1 MPNFCLIN
9 AENSKISAGT
19 WFRQTDWRNVV
30 KENMKRLIAGGF
42 RSLFKNFGGLRAGL
56 VAGICLT
63 AGTVL
68 AQPVNDLFANA
79 QLIAGTTGTVTGT
92 NTAAGIEICEPGTV
106 TTDDNGVQAV
116 DNSVWYSWTC
126 TVGGTYEFDT
136 IGSAFDTI
144 LAVYTT
150 PTGLC
155 DTGLTNIIS
164 DDNNGFNIFSD
175 AAQTSYLKFQA
186 VAGTTYYISVNGNA
200 TSVGNDNG
208 ALYLNWSPVQLE
220 VTPAGTFQFTANYYP
235 VSASESTI
243 ALDPSVSPSLQGARL
258 TVTRTA
264 GSVGRV
270 FVGYQLLAA
279 QYTNRLQTNYF
290 GTNVST
296 TLIDSN
302 GIGQTVNQT
311 LNYIAYTNNYQYY
324 DNGFK
329 NYPVTGTLTNITS
342 YTITGANTNL
352 YVTNTLPLVSGPL
365 VPVPTTFANGG
376 VSFTN
381 EVTNSPIFFIY
392 QTNYFSFT
400 ATNAISGTNVSDGSV
415 ITNNG
420 VLYTNLADIYVGTQI
435 TNFYGYNSSITISE
449 PLIGAYVSTNW
460 YFTNIVVTSSYYT
473 NGLYTNGSVE
483 INQFSSLLTNSATTN
498 LAVISVSD
506 VGTNSPTSSI
516 PLPYGGYPSNIPP
529 VGNFLIGTPVVL
541 VDTNNNTLITFTNS
555 YSKPTIVVLATVSA
569 APLFGT
575 NNYGTL
581 AFDDYQMSLDI
592 PTVPVSAY
600 SPSTP
605 DGSSLP
611 SLINATLTGVTN
623 DPLESADLQPATI
636 SPTGGGS
643 LLNILNDNFASG
655 QVTNDTGAIYFNFQH
670 RFFRVYETTAN
681 AVIGVNRTGAGKSC
695 SVDYRIDY
703 RPPTDALNN
712 FTLCAGSDYATP
724 NVDYTSV
731 TGTLAWGDGDY
742 TTKYF
747 SVPIFQDG
755 IVEFDE
761 DMLLQLFNPQ
771 PNPGPPPSY
780 VGDVGVA
787 NLTILF
793 NDQPAGAVDRNW
805 NTDNSPNSN
814 PPHQKYPGTA
824 GNGGTV
830 YALASQVLDGTTFVA
845 GSFNSYDSTPYNR
858 LVRVLNDGFQ
868 DPSFMAPPNS
878 GANDFIASLALYPV
892 TSTNFGK
899 LLIAGNFTSF
909 NGTNRFRIARLNYDG
924 SLDTS
929 FTPGLGANGM
939 VWSIALLPNDQVVMG
954 GQFTSYNGT
963 NINEVARLNQDGSL
977 DTTFNSGSGP
987 DSVVNSLALD
997 SAGRVIIGGAFSTV
1011 NGVTS
1016 GGVARLNVDGS
1027 VDTTF
1032 NPGIGTYNPDT
1043 SGTDPVYAVAVQSN
1057 GQILVGGSFAN
1068 MELTEYNGLARL
1080 NTDGSVDPTFHPGT
1094 GTLNP
1099 LTGDVDTVY
1108 AITLQ
1113 PDGGILIGGNFTT
1126 FNQTRRVGLARL
1138 YSIDGTVDTTFM
1150 DTAYNQFAG
1159 IPNHYHNPD
1168 AVNPALYPTVNQR
1181 NTVYAIS
1188 VEPYT
1193 TNVFIGG
1200 SFLRVGG
1207 GSTRDDIH
1215 NRGNVARLIGGVTP
1229 GPGNIELSYSS
1240 YTANKSSGNLYVS
1253 LVRTNGNLGEVYVTF
1268 GTNTAAPGVG
1278 IARGSDMTLTT
1289 RTPTWSTAWSA
1300 SSYAIWMKDDCTYG
1314 PNYAT
1319 VPPGVTTA
1327 DVNVGIINNTNVT
1340 GNLSANFT
1348 LTNPASQFVLLG
1360 GENIPLGTALGYQTA
1375 SPFTIIDDSIHA
1387 GTLAFSSTNYSVVQS
1402 NNAVA
1407 TITVTRTGGS
1417 DGVVHVNYSAG
1428 NGTPPNAA
1436 TNGLDFTAVTG
1447 TLTFGQSV
1455 LSQTFT
1461 VPILNRTTVQPDRN
1475 VKLRLY
1481 TTSGGAGL
1489 AQSNAV
1495 LTIINGNYTPGHISF
1510 SSSVYTTNEN
1520 NRAALIT
1527 VNRLGGSSG
1536 YLNVNMYT
1544 VDGTAVNGVN
1554 YVGTNVLLSWNNG
1567 DATPRTIAIP
1577 VIDDGL
1583 VTSNLTVN
1591 LRLSNATIGGVAN
1604 TNLLGLSQY
1613 TNSTLIINNV
1623 DNAGKVEFSSPVYSV
1638 KKYGGYALI
1647 PIVRTGGS
1655 AQSLTVS
1662 YYTVDGTALAGVNYS
1677 AVTNTVTFT
1686 NGQVAAFFN
1695 VPVIDDGVS
1704 AGLKSLTLALA
1715 GATNTLGVPSTAT
1728 LNIIDSESVN
1738 ETPGSADTTY
1748 SSLAGFNDNVY
1759 TLTLV
1764 GTNQL
1769 LVGGDFTMADGV
1781 ARNRVARLN
1790 PDGTLDSSFSFPS
1803 TSYGAN
1809 GSVRAMA
1816 VQSDGHILVG
1826 GLFTSFN
1833 SVALSRLARLNPDG
1847 TLDSLFNPG
1856 SGADSAVYALA
1867 ETFVGGASKALV
1879 AGAFANLNGQNYNG
1893 IGRLNYDGTPDTNF
1907 NSGGLGA
1914 NGAVYALAVYPTNSP
1929 NAGKIVIGGDFT
1941 AYNGATNFNHIARLN
1956 VDGSVDNTFNVAGS
1970 GANDS
1975 VRAIALQLD
1984 GQIIIGGLFTNVNG
1998 AILPHVAR
2006 LNADGTVD
2014 TSFSPGVGAND
2025 AVFSIGV
2032 QTDNRIV
2039 LGGEFTLASGV
2050 TRNRI
2055 TRLNPDGSV
2064 DPTINFGYGANSFVS
2079 AIAIQEDIITGYP
2092 TNVPDEKIIIGGG
2105 FTTYNGDNHQHLAR
2119 IYGGSIGGSGAFQF
2133 TQANYSVH
2141 ETGTNIVVTVVR
2153 TGGTSGTNFD
2163 GTGDVYVPFATS
2175 NITAVAGIN
2184 YAGLVTNLDFPE
2196 GEIQQNVT
2204 IPVYDDGVVTPDLQ
2218 LSLNLSD
2225 PATDPNPPSE
2235 IGLQPIAWLTIINDD
2250 SAVAF
2255 ASPNY
2260 SVAKNIVSGVAQVNI
2275 IRLGGTNSTST
2286 VSFTTLT
2293 NGTATIGTDYTP
2305 VSQTVVFSPGVS
2317 NVVVPIPINNNNIV
2331 EGNRTVPLL
2340 LTNAVGTTLVNPT
2353 NATLTIIDTVNAPGQ
2368 LSFSATNYTVTEGGG
2383 VGFTNAYITVVRS
2396 YGSSGSV
2403 SVQFKTADGTALSG
2417 SKYITTNGVLSFGAG
2432 ETTKSF
2438 PVQVLNT
2445 PTAEGPELFS
2455 VILTNATGGASL
2467 TSPTNATVTILNTNT
2482 GIAFALATNY
2492 VTEPYGTAAGSVVLN
2507 VMRYNNTNG
2516 TSTVQFTTTDGTAVA
2531 GTNYVAYSSQLTF
2544 APGQSLIAV
2553 PITLLYDPLVTG
2565 DLTFT
2570 ASLSSPSTDAQLT
2583 TPILATVVIH
2593 DVNAGISFV
2602 KSAQNAYKT
2611 SGGAVINVFNSNPS
2625 ANPVTVNYAT
2635 GGGSAVPG
2643 VDYTAA
2649 SGTLTFT
2656 GGQTNATFIVPIIAN
2671 NLVHTNRSFGIALS
2685 APSARGV
2692 LLAPTTETVT
2702 IIGTNTPY
2710 GLSFSSP
2717 LVISGDWGK
2726 TNSDNTTGSPE
2737 IGDPLIA
2744 GTTANHVVWFQWT
2757 PTNSGSVTFDTIG
2770 SVDDTNFVYT
2780 LDTVMAVFTGTSLS
2794 SLNQIAANDDIFP
2807 NYQYNAIGQQ
2817 YYNLNYQYYNYSF
2830 SGGVFSITNYS
2841 LPLATPIRDQ
2851 AYYQPYSGPSKVT
2864 FNAVRGTTYFIG
2876 VDTKVSSSTNLVTGR
2891 IVSSGLG
2898 GVVTTPSTGLISLNW
2913 ALHPSGV
2920 FRFASENADLTGLT
2934 YSNNQSMLLHEVSQN
2949 ETTRQGGGLDPAR
2962 YDTTLK
2968 INYQFDVLG
2977 AIVKVTRVAGSS
2989 GRVQVNYTTMSITND
3004 AYLVSTNPLPGNIAG
3019 IGNNP
3024 FLVNPTYLANG
3035 DQVAVAGSDYTPVSG
3050 TLTFDDS
3057 EMSKTIFIPII
3068 NNSTTTG
3075 GGGGNLNSGVN
3086 RDFLV
3091 VLTNATLD
3099 VAESSDVQPPRLDN
3113 TYNQMVVRILDT
3125 DIDPMGPSFTSGSV
3139 TNVVV
3144 VGGTL
3149 VTNVSTNTVFN
3160 LTPTNSVFNFMK
3172 SHFRVT
3178 RDVGSYYNG
3187 TPVTVYV
3194 NRSGTNQAA
3203 SPTVY
3208 WNVNSYYLDHVDSLR
3223 NNEFPLQ
3230 PGSDYATPDPAN
3242 SGGVAGLVPD
3252 FIFPGGYSGSLTWGA
3267 KDFYSKPISFNV
3279 YDNGMQQ
3286 FNEDFVITLYEID
3299 SNGNEFPCGMV
3310 NQCTVTILAADNHP
3324 PAGSVDENYN
3334 ADFSYNMVQPFP
3346 TVPPQMSHPGTDG
3359 EVYGLAVQ
3367 PDNKTVLVGDFFSYD
3382 LSTRNCIARANTD
3395 GTLDTTFNPG
3405 SGANDSITCI
3415 TLSTNNELVIGGNF
3429 TAYNGSFR
3437 SRIALVNANG
3447 ILDTSF
3453 NPGQGFN
3460 GTVNAI
3466 LQQPNGQL
3474 LVGGDF
3480 TAYNGRT
3487 KNYLARLNMDGSLD
3501 TSFDAGT
3508 NLNAAVYAIGLQ
3520 SNGQIVVGGD
3530 FTLVNGVV
3538 GQNYIA
3544 RLSTNGTFD
3553 ASFDPGSGANAPIFT
3568 LAIQPDDSIVA
3579 GGEFTQVNGQPKN
3592 SIVRLTPNGYIDP
3605 TFYCG
3610 TGVDGPIYSIVLNTN
3625 VIYSTSNNLYSVLST
3640 NIIVQTNFTFY
3651 VGGAFT
3657 AYNGT
3662 HRLGF
3667 ARINNDGTLDTTFLD
3682 TAYNEFAGLP
3692 RERYADP
3699 LGTVVACGLQSDGN
3713 VMIGGTFERVG
3724 GGQSDDYD
3732 VRPDNLDT
3740 NGFVVY
3746 QQYGGTITP
3755 NARGREGIRNRSN
3768 IARLVGGATPG
3779 PGNVGLLYP
3788 NYTINKSQSPM
3799 YVSLVR
3805 NNGFLGNAGV
3815 NFSVTPGLALPGQDY
3830 SYQNNAPYYG
3840 VDWEYRQPSRM
3851 HSDGLFG
3858 TNGFPEDAF
3867 GSYWSG
3873 ASSDLGTLLVNI
3885 LDNTNSLS
3893 NLNATYTVA
3902 NPASDQFYLGGEDIA
3917 LGVGLGVAASP
3928 LTLIDDHHA
3937 SGTFSFANSSYTANG
3952 QTAPVAVTRT
3962 NGTYGLVSLTY
3973 ATTTNG
3979 STASANSDYVPAI
3992 GTITFQPAD
4001 TSRSFAIQVLNTN
4014 YTTPVEKYVNLI
4026 LYNIN
4031 PPVNGLASL
4040 GLTNATLRI
4049 INPNFQG
4056 FLGFNTNVY
4065 PAAISAGSVNVTVAR
4080 TVGSLG
4086 TLTVQYATTNGTAT
4100 NGIDYIG
4107 STNTLSWTSGDVSP
4121 RTISIPL
4128 LNNHVIGT
4136 SKQFGLALSNPT
4148 LNGSP
4153 ASALFATNAITNA
4166 VVVINN
4172 DNNYGS
4178 FQFNA
4183 ATYIVNERGGN
4194 TLVTVLRNGSTNG
4207 AVTVQYATANNTAVA
4222 GINYT
4227 PTNGTLSFAPGQ
4239 TAASFAVQVRDDGVV
4254 DPPPASFYFSLNLS
4268 NPSTGATL
4276 GSQTNSIVEIVD
4288 AESYNRPPGSG
4299 DTTFNPGSGMD
4310 GDIYALALQSSG
4322 QIVAGGN
4329 FIGVNGVPENYL
4341 ARLNVDGS
4349 LDRAGFLFGLAGADG
4364 PVYALADQTDDKI
4377 LAGGTFGSINGV
4389 VLNRIVR
4396 LQTDGN
4402 IDSGFNPGAGA
4413 DNTIYSLA
4421 ETFVNGPRKIY
4432 AAGAFSTMNGYPS
4445 PYLVRLNDNGTI
4457 DTTFNTGT
4465 GPNSTIYSV
4474 AVYPTNSPFA
4484 GQLLI
4489 GGQFTNVNSV
4499 LSPFLARLNVNGS
4512 LDTNFSAKVNI
4523 GGTVRALAIQ
4533 GDGEI
4538 LIGGDF
4544 TNVNSKAI
4552 NRIARLNPDGS
4563 LDTNFTAGVT
4573 SGINGTVNAIAIQA
4587 DNRIMVA
4594 GQFTVANGVTRNNI
4608 TRLMPNGA
4616 VDPSINFGDGANGAV
4631 KALVIQPGDQM
4642 SVIAGSFTQYNDQP
4656 AGHIARIY
4664 GGSETGSGAFD
4675 FNLTSYT
4682 VHENGIQALI
4692 GVRRTGGTSGT
4703 NADGSGSVSV
4713 HFATADS
4720 NAVAGVNYI
4729 AVSTNVV
4736 FPPGEVLKQIP
4747 VMVIDDSNIT
4757 PNLIVSLNLSNPS
4770 AQTALGNQ
4778 QPATLTIINDDSAV
4792 KFGLANYSVAKNI
4805 LTGLANIDVAR
4816 IGGSSGYAS
4825 VNFQT
4830 TTNGTAIDGTD
4841 FVSTNLTVYF
4851 NPGDTDVVVQV
4862 PIINNTI
4869 PEGNRTVVFALT
4881 NATGSLLYA
4890 PTNAVLTIVDT
4901 VQAPGQLFLAS
4912 SNYVTSSGAG
4922 TAYLT
4927 VLRTNGSSGA
4937 VSVNY
4942 ATVAGT
4948 AQPGVDYGTV
4958 NGTVTFNDGDTSENI
4973 AIPIINNSSVQGS
4986 VNLSV
4991 FLSNPSGGASLLQPT
5006 NALLTII
5013 NTNVGVGFVSATN
5026 SAVESAGFIQVN
5038 VQRVGNTNGVVTVN
5052 YATTNGTAIAG
5063 TNYLAT
5069 SGLLTFFAGESA
5081 KAISVPLINNT
5092 NSVGNLFFTIGLSN
5106 PSSGAKL
5113 LPQSTTTVI
5122 VQDAF
5127 AELSFTNAT
5136 MTVLKNAGPAVI
5148 PVVCSNTNLEPAVA
5162 TNTIPLQVSYTTVD
5176 GSAVAGVDYTATS
5189 GILYF
5194 TNGIAT
5200 NNISVPIINNGL
5212 VTSNRTFNVV
5222 LSSPTAPGKLAA
5234 PSTNSVTIINTVSG
5248 LSFASSAFTVQ
5259 KTGVAATITVSRSS
5273 YTNSTVT
5280 VNFLATNGTALAGI
5294 NFGSTNGTLTFTN
5307 GVTSQTFQV
5316 PIIDTTAVQPDL
5328 TVQLQLSS
5336 PSGGSAL
5343 VAPSAATLTIHDN
5356 TGSYV
5361 VPAGSYL
5368 IWGNGTNFGSGIID
5382 TNCTNTVLFALR
5394 DAGGTNVSNL
5404 SAILLATN
5412 GITPMLTTTGAGV
5425 ATETNN
5431 YGALYYAGHSVSRP
5445 YTFSVHGTNSQQVAA
5460 TFRLLDGNNV
5470 IGTAVFGYTLGVTT
5484 TTFSNATT
5492 IVINDNTNASPYPSI
5507 INVNGVGTS
5516 LVKATVTLNKL
5527 WHTSPGDID
5536 ALVVAPAG
5544 TNTLIMAHTG
5554 GGYSVTNVTLTFDDG
5569 VTNTLPHTTQITT
5582 STNKPTQFYPVR
5594 NFP

>member
-1 MPNFCLIN
+1 MN
-9 AENSKISAGT
+9 AENLKISAGT

-30 KENMKRLIAGGF
+30 KENMKRLIAGSS
-42 RSLFKNFGGLRAGL
+42 RSFYKKFGGLRSGL
-56 VAGICLT
+56 MAGICLT

-68 AQPVNDLFANA
+68 AQPANDLFATA
-79 QLIAGTTGTVTGT
+79 QAINGTSGTMAAT
-92 NTAAGIEICEPGTV
+92 NTGASIEICEPGTV
-106 TTDDNGVQAV
+106 TTGDNGVQAV
-116 DNSVWYSWTC
+116 DNSLWYAWTC
-126 TVGGTYEFDT
+126 PAGGTYEFDT
-136 IGSAFDTI
+136 IGSSFDTI
-144 LAVYTT
+144 LAVYTS
-150 PTGLC
+150 PADLC
-155 DTGLTNIIS
+155 DTGLTNLVS
-164 DDNNGFNIFSD
+164 DDNSGFNVFSD

-186 VAGTTYYISVNGNA
+186 VSNVTYYISVNGNA
-200 TSVGNDNG
+200 TSTGNDSG
-208 ALYLNWSPVQLE
+208 SISLNWSPVQLE
-220 VTPAGTFQFTANYYP
+220 VTPAGTFQFTSTYYP
-235 VSASESTI
+235 VSALESSGVQ
-243 ALDPSVSPSLQGARL
+243 PSVSPTLLGARL
-258 TVTRTA
+258 TVTRTD

-270 FVGYQLLAA
+270 YVGYQLTSAF
-279 QYTNRLQTNYF
+279 YTNVFKTNYF
-290 GTNVST
+290 GTNIT
-296 TLIDSN
+296 MTLIDSN
-302 GIGQTVNQT
+302 GIGYTTNISQ
-311 LNYIAYTNNYQYY
+311 NYIAYTNSYGYY
-324 DNGFK
+324 DNGYK
-329 NYPVTGTLTNITS
+329 TYPVTGLQ
-342 YTITGANTNL
+342 
-352 YVTNTLPLVSGPL
+352 TNTTTQEFLGVNSTVFTTNVVPLLAGSELP
-365 VPVPTTFANGG
+365 VPVYIPTNNNTVQSLVTYSG
-376 VSFTN
+376 VSTAL
-381 EVTNSPIFFIY
+381 I
-392 QTNYFSFT
+392 TNYFSVVV
-400 ATNAISGTNVSDGSV
+400 TNVVAGTNYTDGTT

-420 VLYTNLADIYVGTQI
+420 MLYTNFADVYLGTTF
-435 TNFYGYNSSITISE
+435 TNFFGYNSSITITV
-449 PLIGAYVSTNW
+449 PAIGAVITTNW
-460 YFTNIVVTSSYYT
+460 FFTNIVVRSSYYT
-473 NGLYTNGSVE
+473 NGLYTNGSVT
-483 INQFSSLLTNSATTN
+483 INQFSSLITNTAVTN
-498 LAVISVSD
+498 LAGNDISD
-506 VGTNSPTSSI
+506 VTNYLYRVTSSQNS
-516 PLPYGGYPSNIPP
+516 GTYPSNLPP
-529 VGNFLIGTPVVL
+529 TGNFVL
-541 VDTNNNTLITFTNS
+541 STGSSTDTNNNIIIGTTNA
-555 YSKPTIVVLATVSA
+555 YSLKAVVVTTVTSGAPGFATN
-569 APLFGT
+569 T
-575 NNYGTL
+575 GTL
-581 AFDDYQMSLDI
+581 VFDDYQMSVDI
-592 PTVPVSAY
+592 PTVSVAAY
-600 SPSTP
+600 SPFTP

-611 SLINATLTGVTN
+611 SLVTLNLTGATN
-623 DPLESADLQPATI
+623 DPLESVDLQPATI
-636 SPTGGGS
+636 SATGGTS
-643 LLNILNDNFASG
+643 LLNILNEGFVKG
-655 QVTNDTGAIYFNFQH
+655 QVTNDTSVALVNYEH
-670 RFFRVYETTAN
+670 RYFRVDETTAN
-681 AVIGVNRTGAGKSC
+681 AVIGVNRTGSGNGC
-695 SVDYRIDY
+695 SVDYIIDL
-703 RPPTDALNN
+703 RPTFIPDALDT

-724 NVDYTSV
+724 NADYTSV
-731 TGTLAWGDGDY
+731 AGTLSWGQGDY
-742 TTKYF
+742 NTKYI
-747 SVPIFQDG
+747 SVPIINDG

-761 DMLLQLFNPQ
+761 DMLLQLRNPQ
-771 PNPGPPPSY
+771 QCV
-780 VGDVGVA
+780 VGDIGVA

-793 NDQPAGAVDRNW
+793 NDQPAGAVDRTW
-805 NTDNSPNSN
+805 NTDDSPSSN
-814 PPHQKYPGTA
+814 PPHQLYPGTA

-845 GSFNSYDSTPYNR
+845 GSFNSYDSQPYNR
-858 LVRVLNDGFQ
+858 LVRVLFDGFQ
-868 DPSFMAPPNS
+868 DSSFMAPPNS
-878 GANDFIASLALYPV
+878 GANDFIAALALYP
-892 TSTNFGK
+892 TSSTNFGK

-929 FTPGLGANGM
+929 FNPGLGANGLI
-939 VWSIALLPNDQVVMG
+939 WSIALTGNDQVVIG
-954 GQFTSYNGT
+954 GQFSSYNGT
-963 NINEVARLNQDGSL
+963 NINEVARLNQNGSL
-977 DTTFNSGSGP
+977 DTTFNPGTGP
-987 DSVVNSLALD
+987 DGVVNSLALD
-997 SAGRVIIGGAFSTV
+997 ASGRVVIGGAFSTV
-1011 NGVTS
+1011 NGFTS

-1043 SGTDPVYAVAVQSN
+1043 AATDPVYAVAVQSD
-1057 GQILVGGSFAN
+1057 GKILIGGSFAN
-1068 MELTEYNGLARL
+1068 VELTEYNGLARL
-1080 NTDGSVDPTFHPGT
+1080 NTDGSVDPVFHPGT

-1099 LTGDVDTVY
+1099 LTGDVDTIY

-1113 PDGGILIGGNFTT
+1113 ADGGILIGGNFTT
-1126 FNQTRRVGLARL
+1126 FNQTRRVGVARL
-1138 YSIDGTVDTTFM
+1138 YAVDGTVDTTFM

-1159 IPNHYHNPD
+1159 IPNHYHNQD
-1168 AVNPALYPTVNQR
+1168 AVNPTIYPTVNQR
-1181 NTVYAIS
+1181 NTVYALS

-1207 GSTRDDIH
+1207 GFTRDDIH
-1215 NRGNVARLIGGVTP
+1215 NRGNVARLIGGATP

-1240 YTANKSSGNLYVS
+1240 YTANRSSGNLYVS
-1253 LVRTNGNLGEVYVTF
+1253 LVRTNGNLGEVSVTF
-1268 GTNTAAPGVG
+1268 STNTAAPGVG
-1278 IARGSDMTLTT
+1278 IASGNDITLAT
-1289 RTPTWSTAWSA
+1289 RTPTWSTAWTGNNWTTV
-1300 SSYAIWMKDDCTYG
+1300 WMKDYGTYG

-1319 VPPGVTTA
+1319 VPTHVTTA
-1327 DVNVGIINNTNVT
+1327 DVNVGIVANTNVT

-1348 LTNPASQFVLLG
+1348 LTNPASAFVLLG

-1375 SPFTIIDDSIHA
+1375 APFTIIDDSIHA
-1387 GTLAFSSTNYSVVQS
+1387 GTMAFSATNYTVVQS

-1407 TITVTRTGGS
+1407 IITVTRTGGS
-1417 DGVVHVNYSAG
+1417 DGVVKVNYSAS
-1428 NGTPPNAA
+1428 NGTAPNAA
-1436 TNGLDFTAVTG
+1436 TNGLDFTAVNG

-1475 VKLRLY
+1475 VKLRIF

-1489 AQSNAV
+1489 TQSNAT

-1510 SSSVYTTNEN
+1510 SSPTYTTNEN

-1527 VNRLGGSSG
+1527 VNRLGGSAG
-1536 YLNVNMYT
+1536 LLKVNLST
-1544 VDGTAVNGVN
+1544 VDGSAVNGVN
-1554 YVGTNVLLSWNNG
+1554 YIGTNVVLTWNNL
-1567 DATPRTIAIP
+1567 DATSRIIAIP
-1577 VIDDGL
+1577 VIDDGV
-1583 VTSNLTVN
+1583 VTTNLTVG
-1591 LRLSNATIGGVAN
+1591 LRLSGATIGGVAN

-1613 TNSTLIINNV
+1613 TNATLVINNV
-1623 DNAGKVEFSSPVYSV
+1623 DNVGTVQFSSPVYSV

-1647 PIVRTGGS
+1647 PLVRTGGS
-1655 AQSLTVS
+1655 AQNLTVS
-1662 YYTVDGTALAGVNYS
+1662 YYTVDGTALAGVDYS
-1677 AVTNTVTFT
+1677 TVTNTFTFT
-1686 NGQVAAFFN
+1686 NGQVATFFT

-1704 AGLKSLTLALA
+1704 TGLKSLTLALT
-1715 GATNTLGVPSTAT
+1715 GATNTLGVPNTAT

-1738 ETPGSADTTY
+1738 ETPGSSDSTY

-1759 TLTLV
+1759 ALTLV

-1781 ARNRVARLN
+1781 ARNHVARLN
-1790 PDGTLDSSFSFPS
+1790 PDGTLDSKFSFPS
-1803 TSYGAN
+1803 SSYGAN
-1809 GSVRAMA
+1809 GSVRALA

-1833 SVALSRLARLNPDG
+1833 SVTLSHLARLNPDG

-1856 SGADSAVYALA
+1856 SGADSAVYALT
-1867 ETFVGGASKALV
+1867 ETFVGGASKALIG
-1879 AGAFANLNGQNYNG
+1879 GAFANLNGQTYNG

-1914 NGAVYALAVYPTNSP
+1914 NGPVYALAVYPTNSP
-1929 NAGKIVIGGDFT
+1929 NAGKILIGGDFT
-1941 AYNGATNFNHIARLN
+1941 AYNGATNFSHIGRLN
-1956 VDGSVDNTFNVAGS
+1956 ADGSVDNTFNPTGS

-1975 VRAIALQLD
+1975 VRAIALSLD
-1984 GQIIIGGLFTNVNG
+1984 GQILIGGLFTNVNG
-1998 AILPHVAR
+1998 SILPHVAR
-2006 LNADGTVD
+2006 LNADGSVD
-2014 TSFSPGVGAND
+2014 PSFNPGVGAND

-2064 DPTINFGYGANSFVS
+2064 DPTINFGYGANSFIS
-2079 AIAIQEDIITGYP
+2079 AIAIQEDVITGYP

-2105 FTTYNGDNHQHLAR
+2105 FTSYNGDSHQHLAR

-2133 TQANYSVH
+2133 TEASYAVH
-2141 ETGTNIVVTVVR
+2141 ETGTNIIITVVR

-2163 GTGDVYVPFATS
+2163 GTGDVFVPFATS
-2175 NITAVAGIN
+2175 NITAVAGVN

-2196 GEIQQNVT
+2196 GEIQQNIT

-2218 LSLNLSD
+2218 LTLNLAD
-2225 PATDPNPPSE
+2225 PVTDPNPPSQ
-2235 IGLQPIAWLTIINDD
+2235 IGLQPTAWLTIINDD

-2255 ASPNY
+2255 ASPLY
-2260 SVAKNIVSGVAQVNI
+2260 SVPKNVVSGVAQVNV
-2275 IRLGGTNSTST
+2275 IRYGGTNSTST

-2305 VSQTVVFSPGVS
+2305 VTQTVVFSPGVS
-2317 NVVVPIPINNNNIV
+2317 NIVVPIPINNNNIV
-2331 EGNRTVPLL
+2331 EGNRTVFMQLS
-2340 LTNAVGTTLVNPT
+2340 NAVGTTLVAPT
-2353 NATLTIIDTVNAPGQ
+2353 NATLTIVDTVNAPGL

-2383 VGFTNAYITVVRS
+2383 IGYTNAYITVVRS
-2396 YGSSGSV
+2396 YGSSGTI
-2403 SVQFKTADGTALSG
+2403 SVQFKTVEGTALAG
-2417 SKYITTNGVLSFGAG
+2417 AKYITTNGVLSFGAG
-2432 ETTKSF
+2432 ETIKTF

-2445 PTAEGPELFS
+2445 TTAEGPELFS
-2455 VILTNATGGASL
+2455 VLLTNVTGGASL
-2467 TSPTNATVTILNTNT
+2467 VDPTNATVTILNTNT
-2482 GIAFALATNY
+2482 GIAFAVATNY
-2492 VTEPYGTAAGSVVLN
+2492 VTEPYGTAAGTVVLN
-2507 VMRYNNTNG
+2507 VNRYNNTNG
-2516 TSTVQFTTTDGTAVA
+2516 TSTVQFVTTDGTAVA
-2531 GTNYVAYSSQLTF
+2531 GTNYVAYTNTLTF
-2544 APGQSLIAV
+2544 HPGQSVIPV
-2553 PITLLYDPLVTG
+2553 PISLLYDARVTG

-2570 ASLSSPSTDAQLT
+2570 ASLSSPSSDAQLT
-2583 TPILATVVIH
+2583 TPILTTVVIH
-2593 DVNAGISFV
+2593 DVNTGISF
-2602 KSAQNAYKT
+2602 ARATQNAYKT
-2611 SGGAVINVFNSNPS
+2611 SGGAVINVLCSNP
-2625 ANPVTVNYAT
+2625 ATEPVTVNYAT
-2635 GGGSAVPG
+2635 GGGSGIPG
-2643 VDYTAA
+2643 VDYTTT
-2649 SGTLTFT
+2649 SGTLTFS
-2656 GGQTNATFIVPIIAN
+2656 GGATNASFIVPIIAN
-2671 NLVHTNRSFGIALS
+2671 NLVHSNRAFSITLTQ
-2685 APSARGV
+2685 PSARGV
-2692 LLAPTTETVT
+2692 LVAPTTETVT

-2717 LVISGDWGK
+2717 LVISGDFGK

-2757 PTNSGSVTFDTIG
+2757 PTNSGPVTFDTMG
-2770 SVDDTNFVYT
+2770 SVDNTNFIYN

-2794 SLNQIAANDDIFP
+2794 ALNQIAANDDLYPI
-2807 NYQYNAIGQQ
+2807 YQNNRLGQQ
-2817 YYNLNYQYYNYSF
+2817 YYNLNFVYTNNNGNVTQQAAAQPVYANNY
-2830 SGGVFSITNYS
+2830 T
-2841 LPLATPIRDQ
+2841 
-2851 AYYQPYSGPSKVT
+2851 QPYSGPSKVQ
-2864 FNAVRGTTYFIG
+2864 FNANAGTTYFIG
-2876 VDTKVSSSTNLVTGR
+2876 VDTKVATTTNSVSGAGLYNRFNNSSAT
-2891 IVSSGLG
+2891 
-2898 GVVTTPSTGLISLNW
+2898 VTTPGTGLISLNW
-2913 ALHPSGV
+2913 AMHPSGV
-2920 FRFASENADLTGLT
+2920 FRFASENADITGLT
-2934 YSNNQSMLLHEVSQN
+2934 YSNGQYLLLHEVSQN
-2949 ETTRQGGGLDPAR
+2949 ETIRNVYGGVKATPA
-2962 YDTTLK
+2962 YKTTVMLNN
-2968 INYQFDVLG
+2968 NYMFDVPG
-2977 AIVKVTRVAGSS
+2977 ALVKVTRVGGSS
-2989 GRVQVNYTTMSITND
+2989 GRVQVGYTTMSVTND
-3004 AYLVSTNPLPGNIAG
+3004 PYLVSTTAPV
-3019 IGNNP
+3019 NNNN
-3024 FLVNPTYLANG
+3024 FFNNYTYLING
-3035 DQVAVAGSDYTPVSG
+3035 DEAAVTNTDYTPVSG

-3057 EMSKTIFIPII
+3057 EMSKTIFVPISASSGFGI
-3068 NNSTTTG
+3068 GGANS
-3075 GGGGNLNSGVN
+3075 
-3086 RDFLV
+3086 DFLV

-3099 VAESSDVQPPRLDN
+3099 VAESPDVQPPRIDN
-3113 TYNQMVVRILDT
+3113 TFNQILVRILNT
-3125 DIDPMGPSFTSGSV
+3125 QIDPNGPSYA
-3139 TNVVV
+3139 
-3144 VGGTL
+3144 TL
-3149 VTNVSTNTVFN
+3149 ITPNSTNTVPSIFV
-3160 LTPTNSVFNFMK
+3160 TNAVFNFEK
-3172 SHFRVT
+3172 AHFRTT
-3178 RDVGSYYNG
+3178 RDIQNNNSG
-3187 TPVTVYV
+3187 TQVTVYV
-3194 NRSGTNQAA
+3194 NRSGTNNSA

-3208 WNVNSYYLDHVDSLR
+3208 WHVDSPYLDNTTVLANHR
-3223 NNEFPLQ
+3223 FPLVA
-3230 PGSDYATPDPAN
+3230 GSDYATPNPAN
-3242 SGGVAGLVPD
+3242 NGGVVGLVPD
-3252 FIFPGGYSGSLTWGA
+3252 FEFPSGYTGTLSWGA
-3267 KDFYSKPISFNV
+3267 NDNVSKPISFNV
-3279 YDNGMQQ
+3279 LDNGLQQ
-3286 FNEDFVITLYEID
+3286 FNEDLIITLFELD
-3299 SNGNEFPCGMV
+3299 SNGNPFPCGMV

-3334 ADFSYNMVQPFP
+3334 TDFSYNMVIPFP

-3367 PDNKTVLVGDFFSYD
+3367 PDNKTVLVGDFFTYD
-3382 LSTRNCIARANTD
+3382 LSGRNCIARANTD
-3395 GTLDTTFNPG
+3395 GSLDTSFNPG

-3415 TLSTNNELVIGGNF
+3415 ALTTNNEMYIGGNF

-3437 SRIALVNANG
+3437 SRIALVNTNG
-3447 ILDTSF
+3447 VLDTSF

-3460 GTVNAI
+3460 GTVGAI

-3487 KNYLARLNMDGSLD
+3487 RRYLARLNSDGSLD
-3501 TSFDAGT
+3501 NSFDTGT

-3544 RLSTNGTFD
+3544 RFSTNGTFD
-3553 ASFDPGSGANAPIFT
+3553 ASFDPGAGANAPIFS
-3568 LAIQPDDSIVA
+3568 LAIQADDSIVA

-3592 SIVRLTPNGYIDP
+3592 SIVRLTSNGYIDP
-3605 TFYCG
+3605 TFYSG
-3610 TGVDGPIYSIVLNTN
+3610 TGVDGPVYTVVLNTN

-3640 NIIVQTNFTFY
+3640 NLIVQTNYTFY

-3667 ARINNDGTLDTTFLD
+3667 ARLNSDGTLDTTFLD

-3699 LGTVVACGLQSDGN
+3699 LGTVVACALQSDGN
-3713 VMIGGTFERVG
+3713 VMIGGSFERVG
-3724 GGQSDDYD
+3724 GGQSDDYN
-3732 VRPDNLDT
+3732 VRPENLDT
-3740 NGFVVY
+3740 NGFAVY
-3746 QQYGGTITP
+3746 YPYGGTTLP

-3768 IARLVGGATPG
+3768 VARLIGGATPG
-3779 PGNVGLLYP
+3779 PGNVGLLNPSYS
-3788 NYTINKSQSPM
+3788 INKSQSPM
-3799 YVSLVR
+3799 YVSLIR

-3815 NFSVTPGLALPGQDY
+3815 NFAVTPGLAQAGQDY
-3830 SYQNNAPYYG
+3830 SYQNDAPFYG
-3840 VDWEYRQPSRM
+3840 VRWEYFNPPSRM

-3858 TNGFPEDAF
+3858 TNGFPTDAY
-3867 GSYWSG
+3867 GQYWSG
-3873 ASSDLGTLLVNI
+3873 TYSDLGTVQVNI
-3885 LDNTNSLS
+3885 LDSTNSLS

-3902 NPASDQFYLGGEDIA
+3902 NPANADMFYLGGDDIA
-3917 LGVGLGVAASP
+3917 LGVGLGVSSAP

-3937 SGTFSFANSSYTANG
+3937 SGTFSFAATTYTANG

-3962 NGTYGLVSLTY
+3962 NGSYGLVSLSY
-3973 ATTTNG
+3973 ATITNN
-3979 STASANSDYVPAI
+3979 STAAANSDYVPTM
-3992 GTITFQPAD
+3992 GTLTFQPAD
-4001 TSRSFAIQVLNTN
+4001 TTRSFAVQVLNTN
-4014 YTTPVEKYVNLI
+4014 YTTPLEKFVNLV
-4026 LYNIN
+4026 LYNVN

-4040 GLTNATLRI
+4040 GLTNSILRI

-4065 PAAISAGSVNVTVAR
+4065 PASINDGSVKVTIAR

-4086 TLTVQYATTNGTAT
+4086 TLTLQYATTNGTAT
-4100 NGIDYIG
+4100 NGIDYLG

-4121 RTISIPL
+4121 RIITIPL

-4148 LNGSP
+4148 LNGSSAP
-4153 ASALFATNAITNA
+4153 ALFATNSITNA
-4166 VVVINN
+4166 IVVINN

-4183 ATYIVNERGGN
+4183 PTYVVNERGGN

-4207 AVTVQYATANNTAVA
+4207 TVTVHYATANNTAVS
-4222 GINYT
+4222 GINFVA
-4227 PTNGTLSFAPGQ
+4227 TNGTLTFAAGQ
-4239 TAASFAVQVRDDGVV
+4239 TAASFAVQIQDDGVV
-4254 DPPPASFYFSLNLS
+4254 DPPPSSFYFGVNLS
-4268 NPSTGATL
+4268 NPSAGASL

-4299 DTTFNPGSGMD
+4299 DTTFNPGSGTD
-4310 GDIYALALQSSG
+4310 GDIYALALESNG

-4349 LDRAGFLFGLAGADG
+4349 LDRSGFLFGLAGSDG
-4364 PVYALADQTDDKI
+4364 PVYALAAQSDDKI
-4377 LAGGTFGSINGV
+4377 LAGGTFGTINGL

-4396 LQTDGN
+4396 LQSDGN

-4413 DNTIYSLA
+4413 DNTVYSLA
-4421 ETFVNGPRKIY
+4421 ETFINGARKVY
-4432 AAGAFSTMNGYPS
+4432 AAGAFNTMNGYAS
-4445 PYLVRLNDNGTI
+4445 PYIVRLKDNGTI

-4484 GQLLI
+4484 GQLII

-4499 LSPFLARLNVNGS
+4499 LSPFLARLNVDGS
-4512 LDTNFSAKVNI
+4512 LDTAFSANVNV
-4523 GGTVRALAIQ
+4523 GGTVRAVAIQ

-4544 TNVNSKAI
+4544 TNVAGVAI
-4552 NRIARLNPDGS
+4552 NHIARLNPNGS
-4563 LDTNFTAGVT
+4563 LDASFTAGVT
-4573 SGINGTVNAIAIQA
+4573 SGINGTVNAIAVQA

-4594 GQFTVANGVTRNNI
+4594 GQFTVANGVTRNNV
-4608 TRLMPNGA
+4608 TRLLPNGA

-4703 NADGSGSVSV
+4703 NADGSGSVTV

-4720 NAVAGVNYI
+4720 NALAGVNYI

-4747 VMVIDDSNIT
+4747 VLVMDDSNIT
-4757 PNLIVSLNLSNPS
+4757 ANLIVNLNLSNPS
-4770 AQTALGNQ
+4770 APTILGNQ

-4792 KFGLANYSVAKNI
+4792 KFGLANYSVAKNV
-4805 LTGLANIDVAR
+4805 LTGVANIDVAR
-4816 IGGSSGYAS
+4816 IGGSSGFAS
-4825 VNFQT
+4825 VNLLT

-4841 FVSTNLTVYF
+4841 FISTNLTVYF

-4862 PIINNTI
+4862 PIINNAI
-4869 PEGNRTVVFALT
+4869 PEGNRTVIFALT
-4881 NATGSLLYA
+4881 NSTGSLLSA
-4890 PTNAVLTIVDT
+4890 PTNALLTIVDT
-4901 VQAPGQLFLAS
+4901 VQAPGQLFLAA

-4922 TAYLT
+4922 TVYLT

-4948 AQPGVDYGTV
+4948 AQPGVDYSTV
-4958 NGTVTFNDGDTSENI
+4958 NSTVTFNDGDTSENI
-4973 AIPIINNSSVQGS
+4973 AIPIINNTAVQGS

-4991 FLSNPSGGASLLQPT
+4991 ILSNPSGGASLLLPT
-5006 NALLTII
+5006 NALLTIV
-5013 NTNVGVGFVSATN
+5013 NTNVGVGFVNATN
-5026 SAVESAGFIQVN
+5026 TAVATAGYIQVS

-5052 YATTNGTAIAG
+5052 YATTNGTAFAG

-5081 KAISVPLINNT
+5081 KAISVPIYNNT
-5092 NSVGNLFFTIGLSN
+5092 NSAGDLFFTIGLAN
-5106 PSSGAKL
+5106 PSSGARL
-5113 LPQSTTTVI
+5113 LPQSTTTVV
-5122 VQDAF
+5122 VQDAY
-5127 AELSFTNAT
+5127 AELSFTNAAT
-5136 MTVLKNAGPAVI
+5136 TVLKNAGPAVI
-5148 PVVCSNTNLEPAVA
+5148 PVICSNTNLEPAVS
-5162 TNTIPLQVSYTTVD
+5162 TNTVPLQVSYTTVD

-5189 GILYF
+5189 GVLYF

-5212 VTSNRTFNVV
+5212 VTSNRSFTVV
-5222 LSSPTAPGKLAA
+5222 LSSPTAPGKLTA
-5234 PSTNSVTIINTVSG
+5234 PSTNTVTIINTVSG
-5248 LSFASSAFTVQ
+5248 LSFASSAFTAQ
-5259 KTGVAATITVSRSS
+5259 KTGVSATITVNRTS

-5280 VNFLATNGTALAGI
+5280 VNFLATNGTALAGV

-5368 IWGNGTNFGSGIID
+5368 TWGNGTNFGAGIID
-5382 TNCTNTVLFALR
+5382 TNSTNTVLFALR
-5394 DAGGTNVSNL
+5394 DAGGTNVNNL
-5404 SAILLATN
+5404 YAILLATN
-5412 GITPMLTTTGAGV
+5412 GITPMLSTTGTGV

-5431 YGALYYAGHSVSRP
+5431 YGPLFYAGHSVSRP
-5445 YTFSVHGTNSQQVAA
+5445 YNFSVHGTNNQQVAA
-5460 TFRLLDGNNV
+5460 TFRLLDGTNV
-5470 IGTAVFGYTLGVTT
+5470 IGTAVFGYTLGVST

-5492 IVINDNTNASPYPSI
+5492 IVINDNTNASPYPSL

-5527 WHTSPGDID
+5527 WHTSPSDID

-5554 GGYSVTNVTLTFDDG
+5554 GGFSVTNVTLTFDDS

>member
-56 VAGICLT
+56 VVGACLT

-68 AQPVNDLFANA
+68 AQPANDPFASA
-79 QLIAGTTGTVTGT
+79 KLIAGTTGTVTGT
-92 NTAAGIEICEPGTV
+92 NTGAGIEICEPGTV

-155 DTGLTNIIS
+155 DTGLTNFIS

-235 VSASESTI
+235 VSALESSS
-243 ALDPSVSPSLQGARL
+243 ALDPSVSPTLQGARL
-258 TVTRTA
+258 TVTRTG

-270 FVGYQLLAA
+270 YVGYNLTSG

-290 GTNVST
+290 GTNFST

-302 GIGQTVNQT
+302 GIGLTVNQT

-329 NYPVTGTLTNITS
+329 NYSVTGTLTNVTT

-365 VPVPTTFANGG
+365 VPVPTVLANGG

-392 QTNYFSFT
+392 QTNYFSYT
-400 ATNAISGTNVSDGSV
+400 ATNAISGTNVSDSSV

-420 VLYTNLADIYVGTQI
+420 ILYTNWADIYVETQI
-435 TNFYGYNSSITISE
+435 TNFYGYNRSVTISE

-460 YFTNIVVTSSYYT
+460 YFTNIVVMSSYYT
-473 NGLYTNGSVE
+473 NGIYTNDSVA
-483 INQFSSLLTNSATTN
+483 INQFSSLLTNSASTN
-498 LAVISVSD
+498 LAIVTVSD
-506 VGTNSPTSSI
+506 VGTNSSTATFA
-516 PLPYGGYPSNIPP
+516 LPYGGYPSNIPP
-529 VGNFLIGTPVVL
+529 VGNFFIGNPVVL
-541 VDTNNNTLITFTNS
+541 VDTNNNTLVSFTNS
-555 YSKPTIVVLATVSA
+555 YSKPAVVFNTIISA
-569 APLFGT
+569 APGFGA
-575 NNYGTL
+575 NNSGTL
-581 AFDDYQMSLDI
+581 VFDDYQMSVDI
-592 PTVPVSAY
+592 PTVSVAAY
-600 SPSTP
+600 SPFTP
-605 DGSSLP
+605 DGSELP
-611 SLINATLTGVTN
+611 SLVNLTLTGATN

-636 SPTGGGS
+636 SATGGTS
-643 LLNILNDNFASG
+643 LLNILNEGFVNG
-655 QVTNDTGAIYFNFQH
+655 QVTNDATVPIVNFQH
-670 RFFRVYETTAN
+670 RFFRVNETTAN
-681 AVIGVNRTGAGKSC
+681 AVIGVNRTGGGKGC
-695 SVDYRIDY
+695 SVNYIIDY
-703 RPPTDALNN
+703 QPPVDSYHT

-742 TTKYF
+742 NTKYF
-747 SVPIFQDG
+747 SVPIVNDG

-761 DMLLQLFNPQ
+761 DMLLQLINPQ
-771 PNPGPPPSY
+771 NCA
-780 VGDVGVA
+780 VGDVGEA
-787 NLTILF
+787 NLTIKF
-793 NDQPAGAVDRNW
+793 NDQPAGAMDRTW
-805 NTDNSPNSN
+805 NTDNSPFSN
-814 PPHQKYPGTA
+814 PPNQAYPGTA

-830 YALASQVLDGTTFVA
+830 YALASQQIDGTTFVA
-845 GSFNSYDSTPYNR
+845 GSFNSFDSQPYNR
-858 LVRVLNDGFQ
+858 LVRVLFNGYQ
-868 DPSFMAPPNS
+868 DPSFMAAPNS
-878 GANDFIASLALYPV
+878 GANDYIDSLALYPI

-929 FTPGLGANGM
+929 FNPGLGANGL
-939 VWSIALLPNDQVVMG
+939 VSSIALLPNDQVVMG
-954 GQFTSYNGT
+954 GQFTAYNGT

-977 DTTFNSGSGP
+977 DTTFNPGTGP
-987 DSVVNSLALD
+987 DADVNAIALD
-997 SAGRVIIGGAFSTV
+997 AAGRVIIGGAFSTV
-1011 NGVTS
+1011 TGVTS

-1032 NPGIGTYNPDT
+1032 NPGIGTYNPDV
-1043 SGTDPVYAVAVQSN
+1043 SGTDPVYAVAVQSD
-1057 GQILVGGSFAN
+1057 GKILVGGSFAN
-1068 MELTEYNGLARL
+1068 MQLTEYNGLARL
-1080 NTDGSVDPTFHPGT
+1080 NTDGSVDPVFHPGT

-1099 LTGDVDTVY
+1099 LTGEVDTVN

-1126 FNQTRRVGLARL
+1126 FNLTRRVGVARL
-1138 YSIDGTVDTTFM
+1138 YAVDGTVDTTFM
-1150 DTAYNQFAG
+1150 DTAYNEFAG

-1168 AVNPALYPTVNQR
+1168 AVNAALYPAVNQR
-1181 NTVYAIS
+1181 NTVYALS
-1188 VEPYT
+1188 VEPFT

-1229 GPGNIELSYSS
+1229 GPGNIELSYAS
-1240 YTANKSSGNLYVS
+1240 YTANKSAGNVYVS

-1268 GTNTAAPGVG
+1268 GTNTVAPGVG
-1278 IARGSDMTLTT
+1278 IASGSDMTLTT
-1289 RTPTWSTAWSA
+1289 RTPTWSTAWTSQ
-1300 SSYAIWMKDDCTYG
+1300 WMKDFGTYG

-1319 VPPGVTTA
+1319 VPTRVTTA
-1327 DVNVGIINNTNVT
+1327 DVNVGIVNNTNVT

-1348 LTNPASQFVLLG
+1348 LTNPASAFTLLG

-1375 SPFTIIDDSIHA
+1375 APFTIIDDSIHA
-1387 GTLAFSSTNYSVVQS
+1387 GTLAFSSTNYSAVA
-1402 NNAVA
+1402 NNTGPNAVA

-1436 TNGLDFTAVTG
+1436 TNGVDFTAVTG

-1455 LSQTFT
+1455 LSQNFT
-1461 VPILNRTTVQPDRN
+1461 VPVLNRTTVQPDRN
-1475 VKLRLY
+1475 VKLRIY

-1520 NRAALIT
+1520 NVAALIT
-1527 VNRLGGSSG
+1527 VNRLGGNSG
-1536 YLNVNMYT
+1536 TLNVTMST

-1554 YVGTNVLLSWNNG
+1554 YLGTNAVLSWDNG
-1567 DATPRTIAIP
+1567 DATSRIIAIP

-1591 LRLSNATIGGVAN
+1591 LRLSNATTRGVAN

-1613 TNSTLIINNV
+1613 TNATLNINNV
-1623 DNAGKVEFSSPVYSV
+1623 DNAGKVQFSAPVYSV

-1677 AVTNTVTFT
+1677 TVTNTVTFT

-1715 GATNTLGVPSTAT
+1715 GATNTLGVPSMAT

-1738 ETPGSADTTY
+1738 ETPGSADNTY

-1790 PDGTLDSSFSFPS
+1790 PDGTLDSKFSFPS
-1803 TSYGAN
+1803 SSYGAN

-1833 SVALSRLARLNPDG
+1833 SVALSRLTRLNPDG

-1867 ETFVGGASKALV
+1867 ETFVSGASKALV

-1956 VDGSVDNTFNVAGS
+1956 ADGSVDNTFNVAGS

-1998 AILPHVAR
+1998 SILPHVAR

-2014 TSFSPGVGAND
+2014 ASFNPGMGAND

-2092 TNVPDEKIIIGGG
+2092 TNVPDEKIILGGG

-2141 ETGTNIVVTVVR
+2141 ETGTNIVITVVR

-2175 NITAVAGIN
+2175 NITAVAGVN

-2196 GEIQQNVT
+2196 GEIQQNIT
-2204 IPVYDDGVVTPDLQ
+2204 IPVYDDRIVTPDLQ
-2218 LSLNLSD
+2218 LSMNLSD

-2250 SAVAF
+2250 SAVTF

-2260 SVAKNIVSGVAQVNI
+2260 SVAKNIVSGVAQVNV

-2317 NVVVPIPINNNNIV
+2317 SVIVPIPINNNNIV

-2403 SVQFKTADGTALSG
+2403 SVQFKTADGSALSG

-2455 VILTNATGGASL
+2455 VILTNATGGAIL

-2516 TSTVQFTTTDGTAVA
+2516 TSTVQFATTDGTAVA
-2531 GTNYVAYSSQLTF
+2531 GSNYVAYSSLLTF
-2544 APGQSLIAV
+2544 APGQSVITV

-2570 ASLSSPSTDAQLT
+2570 ASLSSPSSDAQLT
-2583 TPILATVVIH
+2583 SPILATVVIH
-2593 DVNAGISFV
+2593 DVNTGISFAR
-2602 KSAQNAYKT
+2602 SAQNAYKT
-2611 SGGAVINVFNSNPS
+2611 SGGALITVNCSNPS
-2625 ANPVTVNYAT
+2625 AEPVSVNYAT

-2643 VDYTAA
+2643 VDYTTT
-2649 SGTLTFT
+2649 SGTITFS

-2671 NLVHTNRSFGIALS
+2671 NLVHTNRAFNLTLS
-2685 APSARGV
+2685 APTARGV
-2692 LLAPTTETVT
+2692 LLVPTTETVT

-2717 LVISGDWGK
+2717 LIISGDWGK
-2726 TNSDNTTGSPE
+2726 TNSDNTTGTPE

-2744 GTTANHVVWFQWT
+2744 GATANHVVWFQWT
-2757 PTNSGSVTFDTIG
+2757 PTNSGPVTFDTMG
-2770 SVDDTNFVYT
+2770 SVDNTNFIYN

-2794 SLNQIAANDDIFP
+2794 GLNQIAANDDIYP
-2807 NYQYNAIGQQ
+2807 SSQNNRLGQQ
-2817 YYNLNYQYYNYSF
+2817 YYNLNLIYTNFNGNVVQQAVTQPIYGNNY
-2830 SGGVFSITNYS
+2830 T
-2841 LPLATPIRDQ
+2841 
-2851 AYYQPYSGPSKVT
+2851 QPYSGPSKVQ
-2864 FNAVRGTTYFIG
+2864 FNANAGTTYFIA
-2876 VDTKVSSSTNLVTGR
+2876 VDTKMTATTNTTTSVNILNRFNT
-2891 IVSSGLG
+2891 SSG
-2898 GVVTTPSTGLISLNW
+2898 TTYTPATGLISLNW

-2920 FRFASENADLTGLT
+2920 FRFASENADITGLT
-2934 YSNNQSMLLHEVSQN
+2934 YSNSQFLLLEEVSQN
-2949 ETTRQGGGLDPAR
+2949 ETLRSVSAGIKATAA
-2962 YDTTLK
+2962 YNTTVKLNN
-2968 INYQFDVLG
+2968 NYTFDVPG
-2977 AIVKVTRVAGSS
+2977 ALIKVTRVGGSS
-2989 GRVQVNYTTMSITND
+2989 GRVQVGYTTMSITND
-3004 AYLVSTNPLPGNIAG
+3004 PYLVSTTTVA
-3019 IGNNP
+3019 NN
-3024 FLVNPTYLANG
+3024 NKNNTITYLNNG
-3035 DQVAVAGSDYTPVSG
+3035 DQVAVTNTDYTPVSG

-3057 EMSKTIFIPII
+3057 EMSKTIFVPIL
-3068 NNSTTTG
+3068 SG
-3075 GGGGNLNSGVN
+3075 GGGSGSGNL
-3086 RDFLV
+3086 DFLV

-3099 VAESSDVQPPRLDN
+3099 VAESSDVQPPRIDN
-3113 TYNQMVVRILDT
+3113 TYNQILVRILNPN
-3125 DIDPMGPSFTSGSV
+3125 IDPNGPSYDTVV
-3139 TNVVV
+3139 TAN
-3144 VGGTL
+3144 
-3149 VTNVSTNTVFN
+3149 STNQIPSRSF
-3160 LTPTNSVFNFMK
+3160 TNAVFNFEK
-3172 SHFRVT
+3172 AHFRTT
-3178 RDVGSYYNG
+3178 RDIQSNNNG
-3187 TPVTVYV
+3187 AQVTVYV
-3194 NRSGTNQAA
+3194 NRSGTNSAA

-3208 WNVNSYYLDHVDSLR
+3208 WHVDSGYLDNANVLDDHR
-3223 NNEFPLQ
+3223 FALV
-3230 PGSDYATPDPAN
+3230 PGSDYATPNPATG
-3242 SGGVAGLVPD
+3242 GGVAGLVPD
-3252 FIFPGGYSGSLTWGA
+3252 FDFPNGYTGTLSWGA
-3267 KDFYSKPISFNV
+3267 NDFNSKPISFNV
-3279 YDNGMQQ
+3279 LDNGLQQ
-3286 FNEDFVITLYEID
+3286 FNEDLNITLFELD
-3299 SNGNEFPCGMV
+3299 SNGNPYPCGMV

-3334 ADFSYNMVQPFP
+3334 ADFSYNMVIPFP

-3367 PDNKTVLVGDFFSYD
+3367 PDNKTVMVGDFFTYD
-3382 LSTRNCIARANTD
+3382 LSVRNCIARANTD

-3415 TLSTNNELVIGGNF
+3415 SLTTNNEMFIGGNF

-3437 SRIALVNANG
+3437 SRIALVNTNG
-3447 ILDTSF
+3447 TLDTSF

-3466 LQQPNGQL
+3466 LQQTNGQL
-3474 LVGGDF
+3474 LVGGNF

-3487 KNYLARLNMDGSLD
+3487 RNYLARLNPDGSLD
-3501 TSFDAGT
+3501 TTFDAGT

-3520 SNGQIVVGGD
+3520 SSGQIVVGGD
-3530 FTLVNGVV
+3530 FTLVNGIG

-3544 RLSTNGTFD
+3544 RLATNGTFD
-3553 ASFDPGSGANAPIFT
+3553 ASFDPGSGANAPIFS

-3592 SIVRLTPNGYIDP
+3592 SIVRLTPNGYVDS
-3605 TFYCG
+3605 TFYSG
-3610 TGVDGPIYSIVLNTN
+3610 TGADGPVYTVVLNTN
-3625 VIYSTSNNLYSVLST
+3625 VIYSTSNNLYSALST
-3640 NIIVQTNFTFY
+3640 NLIVQTNFTFY

-3667 ARINNDGTLDTTFLD
+3667 ARLNNDGTLDTTFLD

-3699 LGTVVACGLQSDGN
+3699 LGTVVACALQNDGN

-3732 VRPDNLDT
+3732 VRYDNWDT
-3740 NGFVVY
+3740 NGMAAY
-3746 QQYGGTITP
+3746 YQYGGTMTP
-3755 NARGREGIRNRSN
+3755 NVRGREGIRNRSN
-3768 IARLVGGATPG
+3768 VARLIGGATPG
-3779 PGNVGLLYP
+3779 PGNIGLLNPSYS
-3788 NYTINKSQSPM
+3788 INKSQSPM
-3799 YVSLVR
+3799 YVSLIR
-3805 NNGFLGNAGV
+3805 NNGFLGYAGA
-3815 NFSVTPGLALPGQDY
+3815 NFSVTPGLAQAGQDY
-3830 SYQNNAPYYG
+3830 SYQNDAPFYG
-3840 VDWEYRQPSRM
+3840 VRWEYFTPPSRM

-3858 TNGFPEDAF
+3858 TNGFPSDAY
-3867 GSYWSG
+3867 GQYWSG
-3873 ASSDLGTLLVNI
+3873 AYSDLGTVQVNI
-3885 LDNTNSLS
+3885 LDSTNSLS
-3893 NLNATYTVA
+3893 NLNATYTLA
-3902 NPASDQFYLGGEDIA
+3902 NPANADMFYLGGEDIA
-3917 LGVGLGVAASP
+3917 LGVGLGVAAAP

-3937 SGTFSFANSSYTANG
+3937 SGTFSFAATSYTANG

-3962 NGTYGLVSLTY
+3962 NGTYGLVSLSY
-3973 ATTTNG
+3973 ATTTNN
-3979 STASANSDYVPAI
+3979 STASANSDYVPTI
-3992 GTITFQPAD
+3992 GTLTFQPAD
-4001 TSRSFAIQVLNTN
+4001 TSRSFSVQVLNTN
-4014 YTTPVEKYVNLI
+4014 YTSPAEKYVNLI
-4026 LYNIN
+4026 LYNVN
-4031 PPVNGLASL
+4031 PPVNGLATL
-4040 GLTNATLRI
+4040 GLTNSILRI

-4065 PAAISAGSVNVTVAR
+4065 PAAISAGSVNVTIAR

-4121 RTISIPL
+4121 RIINIPL
-4128 LNNHVIGT
+4128 LNNHVIGS

-4148 LNGSP
+4148 LNGSS
-4153 ASALFATNAITNA
+4153 AAALFATNSVTNA
-4166 VVVINN
+4166 IVVINN

-4183 ATYIVNERGGN
+4183 STYIVNEKGGN
-4194 TLVTVLRNGSTNG
+4194 SLVTVLRSGNTNG
-4207 AVTVQYATANNTAVA
+4207 AVTVHYATANNTAVS
-4222 GINYT
+4222 GINYV
-4227 PTNGTLSFAPGQ
+4227 PTNGTLSFAAGQ
-4239 TAASFAVQVRDDGVV
+4239 MAASFAVQVRDDGVV
-4254 DPPPASFYFSLNLS
+4254 DPPPASFYFSVNLS
-4268 NPSTGATL
+4268 TPSTGASL

-4310 GDIYALALQSSG
+4310 GDVYALALQSSG

-4349 LDRAGFLFGLAGADG
+4349 LDRAGFLFGLSGADG
-4364 PVYALADQTDDKI
+4364 PVYALAAQTDDKI
-4377 LAGGTFGSINGV
+4377 LAGGSFGTINGV

-4413 DNTIYSLA
+4413 DNTVYALA
-4421 ETFVNGPRKIY
+4421 ETFINGTRSIY
-4432 AAGAFSTMNGYPS
+4432 AAGAFNTMNGYAS
-4445 PYLVRLNDNGTI
+4445 PYLVRLKDNGTI
-4457 DTTFNTGT
+4457 DTTFNTGA

-4512 LDTNFSAKVNI
+4512 LDTNFSANVNI
-4523 GGTVRALAIQ
+4523 GGTVRAVAIQ

-4544 TNVNSKAI
+4544 TNVNSKVI

-4608 TRLMPNGA
+4608 TRLLPNGA

-4642 SVIAGSFTQYNDQP
+4642 SVIAGSFTQFNDQP

-4675 FNLTSYT
+4675 FSLTSYT

-4703 NADGSGSVSV
+4703 NADGSGSVTV

-4747 VMVIDDSNIT
+4747 VMVMDDSNIT
-4757 PNLIVSLNLSNPS
+4757 ANLIVSLNLSNPS

-4805 LTGLANIDVAR
+4805 LTGVANIDVAR

-4825 VNFQT
+4825 VSFQT

-4862 PIINNTI
+4862 PIINNAI

-4881 NATGSLLYA
+4881 NAAGSLLFA

-4922 TAYLT
+4922 TAYMT

-4937 VSVNY
+4937 VSVGY

-4948 AQPGVDYGTV
+4948 AQPGVDYGAV

-4973 AIPIINNSSVQGS
+4973 AIPIINNSSVQGA

-4991 FLSNPSGGASLLQPT
+4991 ILSNPSGGASLLQPT
-5006 NALLTII
+5006 NALLTIV
-5013 NTNVGVGFVSATN
+5013 NTNSGVGFVSATN

-5063 TNYLAT
+5063 TNYQAT

-5081 KAISVPLINNT
+5081 KSISVPLINNT
-5092 NSVGNLFFTIGLSN
+5092 NSVGNLFFTIGLAN
-5106 PSSGAKL
+5106 PSSGVKL
-5113 LPQSTTTVI
+5113 LPQSMTTVI

-5259 KTGVAATITVSRSS
+5259 KTGVSATITVSRSS

-5356 TGSYV
+5356 TGSFV

-5368 IWGNGTNFGSGIID
+5368 TWGNGTNFGAGIID

-5394 DAGGTNVSNL
+5394 DAGGTNVNNL

-5412 GITPMLTTTGAGV
+5412 GITPMLTTNGAGV

-5431 YGALYYAGHSVSRP
+5431 YGTLYYAGHSVSRP
-5445 YTFSVHGTNSQQVAA
+5445 YTFSVHGTNNQQVAA
-5460 TFRLLDGNNV
+5460 TFRLLNGTNV
-5470 IGTAVFGYTLGVTT
+5470 IGSAVFGYTLGVTT
-5484 TTFSNATT
+5484 TTFSNATS

-5527 WHTSPGDID
+5527 WHTSPSDID

>member
-1 MPNFCLIN
+1 M
-9 AENSKISAGT
+9 
-19 WFRQTDWRNVV
+19 
-30 KENMKRLIAGGF
+30 KENMKRLIAGGIG
-42 RSLFKNFGGLRAGL
+42 SLFKNFGGLRSGL
-56 VAGICLT
+56 VVGTCLT

-68 AQPVNDLFANA
+68 AQPANDLFASA
-79 QLIAGTTGTVTGT
+79 KVITGTAGTVSGT
-92 NTAAGIEICEPGTV
+92 NTGAGIEICEPGTV
-106 TTDDNGVQAV
+106 TTDDNGVQVV
-116 DNSVWYSWTC
+116 DNSVWYKWTAPA
-126 TVGGTYEFDT
+126 GGTFEFDT
-136 IGSAFDTI
+136 IGSSFDTI
-144 LAVYTT
+144 LSVYTT
-150 PTGLC
+150 AGTLC
-155 DTGLTNIIS
+155 DTSVTNIAA
-164 DDNNGFNIFSD
+164 DDNDGQNIFSD
-175 AAQTSYLKFQA
+175 AFPSSYLKF
-186 VAGTTYYISVNGNA
+186 VAISNTTYYISVNGNA
-200 TSVGNDNG
+200 TSVGNDSG
-208 ALYLNWSPVQLE
+208 ALNLNWSSILAE
-220 VTPAGTFQFTANYYP
+220 NSPAGTFLFTSSAYK
-235 VSASESTI
+235 ASENESTDSY
-243 ALDPSVSPSLQGARL
+243 LNPSVGKSFPGARA
-258 TVTRTA
+258 TITRT
-264 GSVGRV
+264 GGYNGRV
-270 FVGYQLLAA
+270 NVSYQLLALI
-279 QYTNRLQTNYF
+279 YTNHLKTNYF
-290 GTNVST
+290 TTNIVTS
-296 TLIDSN
+296 IVDSN
-302 GIGQTVNQT
+302 GIGTVSITNFNF
-311 LNYIAYTNNYQYY
+311 LAYTNSYGYY
-324 DNGFK
+324 DGGYK
-329 NYPVTGTLTNITS
+329 TYPLAGTLTNQTVEQYNNISLTNMV
-342 YTITGANTNL
+342 TNVVATVATNL
-352 YVTNTLPLVSGPL
+352 VPIPTVFPTSTNTTTTTVKASGF
-365 VPVPTTFANGG
+365 TT
-376 VSFTN
+376 VY
-381 EVTNSPIFFIY
+381 V
-392 QTNYFSFT
+392 TNYFSQVIT
-400 ATNAISGTNVSDGSV
+400 NLYAGTNASDTTV

-420 VLYTNLADIYVGTQI
+420 ILYTNFADIYTGTVI
-435 TNFYGYNSSITISE
+435 TNVYGYNSSVTITFPVAGVFI
-449 PLIGAYVSTNW
+449 STNVF
-460 YFTNIVVTSSYYT
+460 FTNVVVRSAYYT
-473 NGLYTNGSVE
+473 NALYTNGSVT
-483 INQFSSLLTNSATTN
+483 INQFSSLVSSWGSNYVAMTSVGNSTYN
-498 LAVISVSD
+498 ISGSL
-506 VGTNSPTSSI
+506 GGYQY
-516 PLPYGGYPSNIPP
+516 YGGYPSNLPNA
-529 VGNFLIGTPVVL
+529 GNVVISTATFT
-541 VDTNNNTLITFTNS
+541 DTNNNTFTITTNFFA
-555 YSKPTIVVLATVSA
+555 YPTVSLTTTNTSA
-569 APLFGT
+569 NGFTPYAGT
-575 NNYGTL
+575 IT
-581 AFDDYQMSLDI
+581 FDDYQMAVD
-592 PTVPVSAY
+592 VPAIQAAAY
-600 SPSTP
+600 AVATP
-605 DGSSLP
+605 DGVQLP
-611 SLINATLTGVTN
+611 SLVNIYITSVAN
-623 DPLESADLQPATI
+623 DPLESPSLAPPSISSTGSNALINFLNGSFVSGQKTNDLTVCIVNFERAYFRVDESTPGYAAI
-636 SPTGGGS
+636 GIIRGGNTSGGAS
-643 LLNILNDNFASG
+643 VSYEIDYRGNIPDNNDNFAL
-655 QVTNDTGAIYFNFQH
+655 Q
-670 RFFRVYETTAN
+670 
-681 AVIGVNRTGAGKSC
+681 
-695 SVDYRIDY
+695 
-703 RPPTDALNN
+703 
-712 FTLCAGSDYATP
+712 AGSDYATP
-724 NVDYTSV
+724 NFNYTPV
-731 TGTLAWGDGDY
+731 TGSVSWGAFD
-742 TTKYF
+742 TTAQYF
-747 SVPIFQDG
+747 DVPILNPG
-755 IVEFDE
+755 TVGFDE
-761 DMLLQLFNPQ
+761 DMILQLL
-771 PNPGPPPSY
+771 NPGGC
-780 VGDVGVA
+780 VIGDIGTA

-793 NDQPAGAVDRNW
+793 NDLTAGQQPAGAADRTW
-805 NTDNSPNSN
+805 NQDDVANSN
-814 PPHQKYPGTA
+814 PPHIKYPGTA

-830 YALASQVLDGTTFVA
+830 YALANQALDGTTIVA
-845 GSFNSYDSTPYNR
+845 GSFNSFDSHPYSRIVR
-858 LVRVLNDGFQ
+858 LLPNGYQ
-868 DPSFMAPPNS
+868 DPSFLATPNS
-878 GANDFIASLALYPV
+878 GPNDFIGALTLYPS
-892 TSTNFGK
+892 TSTNYGK
-899 LLIAGNFTSF
+899 MLIAGNFTSF

-929 FTPGLGANGM
+929 FNPGLGANGM
-939 VWSIALLPNDQVVMG
+939 IWSVALLPNDQVVMG
-954 GQFTSYNGT
+954 GEFTAYNGT

-977 DTTFNSGSGP
+977 DTSFNPGTGP
-987 DSVVNSLALD
+987 DAVVNSLAVD
-997 SAGRVIIGGAFSTV
+997 AAGRVVIGGAFSTV
-1011 NGVTS
+1011 AGVTS
-1016 GGVARLNVDGS
+1016 GGVARLKVDGS
-1027 VDTTF
+1027 VDTSF
-1032 NPGIGTYNPDT
+1032 AVGIGTYNPDNY
-1043 SGTDPVYAVAVQSN
+1043 STDPIYAVAVQTD
-1057 GQILVGGSFAN
+1057 GRILVGGSFAN
-1068 MELTEYNGLARL
+1068 MQLTTYNGLARL
-1080 NTDGSVDPTFHPGT
+1080 NTDGSVDSTFKPGN

-1099 LTGDVDTVY
+1099 TTGDVDTVY

-1126 FNQTRRVGLARL
+1126 FNQTRRVGVARL
-1138 YSIDGTVDTTFM
+1138 FALDGTVDTSFM
-1150 DTAYNQFAG
+1150 DVAYNQFAG
-1159 IPNHYHNPD
+1159 VPNHYFNSD
-1168 AVNPALYPTVNQR
+1168 AVNPSDYPTVNQR
-1181 NTVYAIS
+1181 NTIYALS
-1188 VEPYT
+1188 VEPGT
-1193 TNVFIGG
+1193 TNVLIGG
-1200 SFLRVGG
+1200 TFSRVGG
-1207 GSTRDDIH
+1207 GTTRDAML
-1215 NRGNVARLIGGVTP
+1215 NRSNVARLIGGATP

-1240 YTANKSSGNLYVS
+1240 YTANKSAGSLYVS
-1253 LVRTNGNLGEVYVTF
+1253 LLRTNGNLGSISATF
-1268 GTNTAAPGVG
+1268 MTNTAAPGPG
-1278 IARGSDMTLTT
+1278 IASGSDFTLSST
-1289 RTPTWSTAWSA
+1289 TPTWNSAWTGNNPSVA
-1300 SSYAIWMKDDCTYG
+1300 WMVSDGVYG

-1319 VPPGVTTA
+1319 IPTALTSA
-1327 DVNVGIINNTNVT
+1327 DVTIGINNNTNVT

-1348 LTNPASQFVLLG
+1348 ITNPSSSFVLMG
-1360 GENIPLGTALGYQTA
+1360 GENIPLGAALGSLTA
-1375 SPFTIIDDSIHA
+1375 APFTIIDDAIHA
-1387 GTLAFSSTNYSVVQS
+1387 GTLAFSTTNYTAVSS
-1402 NNAVA
+1402 NNSVA

-1417 DGVVHVNYSAG
+1417 DNVVHVNYSAS
-1428 NGTPPNAA
+1428 NGTVPNAA
-1436 TNGLDFTAVTG
+1436 TNGVDFTAVNG

-1461 VPILNRTTVQPDRN
+1461 VPITYKTTVQPDKN
-1475 VKLRLY
+1475 VKLKLF
-1481 TTSGGAGL
+1481 TTTGGAGL

-1495 LTIINGNYTPGHISF
+1495 LTIINGVYTPGHISF
-1510 SSSVYTTNEN
+1510 AGPIFTTNEN

-1527 VNRLGGSSG
+1527 VYRLGGSSG
-1536 YLNVNMYT
+1536 LLKVNMYT
-1544 VDGTAVNGVN
+1544 VDGTAVNGIN
-1554 YVGTNVLLSWNNG
+1554 YLGTNAALSWNNG
-1567 DATPRTIAIP
+1567 DATPRTVAIP

-1583 VTSNLTVN
+1583 VTTNLTVS
-1591 LRLSNATIGGVAN
+1591 LRMTNATIGGVAN

-1613 TNSTLIINNV
+1613 TNATLVINNV
-1623 DNAGKVEFSSPVYSV
+1623 DAAGAVQFSSPVYSV

-1662 YYTVDGTALAGVNYS
+1662 YYTVDGTALAGVNYV

-1695 VPVIDDGVS
+1695 VPVIDDGIS
-1704 AGLKSLTLALA
+1704 AGVKSLTLSLA
-1715 GATNTLGVPSTAT
+1715 GLPATLGTPSTAT
-1728 LNIIDSESVN
+1728 LNIIDTEAVN
-1738 ETPGSADTTY
+1738 ETPGGPDPTY

-1790 PDGTLDSSFSFPS
+1790 PDGTLDSKFSFPS
-1803 TSYGAN
+1803 SSYGAN
-1809 GSVRAMA
+1809 DSVRAMA
-1816 VQSDGHILVG
+1816 VQYDGHILIG

-1833 SVALSRLARLNPDG
+1833 SVALSRIARLNTDG
-1847 TLDSLFNPG
+1847 SLDSLFNPG
-1856 SGADSAVYALA
+1856 SGADNAVYALA
-1867 ETFVGGASKALV
+1867 ETFVNGTSKVLA
-1879 AGAFANLNGQNYNG
+1879 AGAFANLNGQTYNG

-1914 NGAVYALAVYPTNSP
+1914 NATVYALAVYPTNSP
-1929 NAGKIVIGGDFT
+1929 NAGKILIGGDFT

-1956 VDGSVDNTFNVAGS
+1956 ADGSVDNTFNPTGS

-1984 GQIIIGGLFTNVNG
+1984 GQILIGGLFTNVNG
-1998 AILPHVAR
+1998 SIFNHIAR
-2006 LNADGTVD
+2006 LNGDGTVD
-2014 TSFSPGVGAND
+2014 SSFNPGLGAND
-2025 AVFSIGV
+2025 GVFSIGV

-2064 DPTINFGYGANSFVS
+2064 DPTINFGLGANSFVT
-2079 AIAIQEDIITGYP
+2079 AIAIQEDLIAGYP

-2105 FTTYNGDNHQHLAR
+2105 FTTYNGDSHPHLAR
-2119 IYGGSIGGSGAFQF
+2119 IFGGSIGGSGAFQF

-2141 ETGTNIVVTVVR
+2141 ETGTNIVITVIR

-2163 GTGDVYVPFATS
+2163 GTGDVFVPFATS
-2175 NITAVAGIN
+2175 NITAVAGVN
-2184 YAGLVTNLDFPE
+2184 YGGLVTNLDFPE
-2196 GEIQQNVT
+2196 GEIQQNIV
-2204 IPVYDDGVVTPDLQ
+2204 IPVYDDLVVTPDLQ

-2235 IGLQPIAWLTIINDD
+2235 IGLQPTAWLTIINDD
-2250 SAVAF
+2250 SAVTF
-2255 ASPNY
+2255 ASPTY
-2260 SVAKNIVSGVAQVNI
+2260 SVPKNVVSGVAAINI

-2293 NGTATIGTDYTP
+2293 NGTAAIGTDYTP
-2305 VSQTVVFSPGVS
+2305 VAQTVVFNPGVS

-2331 EGNRTVPLL
+2331 EGNRTVLLL
-2340 LTNAVGTTLVNPT
+2340 LTNATGTTLVNPT
-2353 NATLTIIDTVNAPGQ
+2353 NAALTIIDTVNAPGQ
-2368 LSFSATNYTVTEGGG
+2368 LSFSASNYTVTEGGG
-2383 VGFTNAYITVVRS
+2383 VGFTNAYITVTRTF
-2396 YGSSGSV
+2396 GSSGTV

-2417 SKYITTNGVLSFGAG
+2417 SKYITTNGVLNFGDG
-2432 ETTKSF
+2432 ESSKSF

-2445 PTAEGPELFS
+2445 TTAEGPELFS
-2455 VILTNATGGASL
+2455 VLLSNPTGGATL
-2467 TSPTNATVTILNTNT
+2467 AIPTNATVTIINTNT

-2507 VMRYNNTNG
+2507 VVRYNNTNG
-2516 TSTVQFTTTDGTAVA
+2516 VTTVDYATADGSAVA
-2531 GTNYVAYSSQLTF
+2531 GSNYVTTTGTLTF
-2544 APGQSLIAV
+2544 YPGQSVL
-2553 PITLLYDPLVTG
+2553 PITVPLIYDPLVTG
-2565 DLTFT
+2565 DLSFA
-2570 ASLSSPSTDAQLT
+2570 ASLSNPSSSVQLT
-2583 TPILATVVIH
+2583 TPNVTTVVVH
-2593 DVNAGISFV
+2593 DVNTGISF
-2602 KSAQNAYKT
+2602 AQGSQNVFKT
-2611 SGGAVINVFNSNPS
+2611 SGGAVITVNCSNPS
-2625 ANPVTVNYAT
+2625 AEPVSVSYAT

-2643 VDYTAA
+2643 VDYTAT
-2649 SGTLTFT
+2649 SGTITFT

-2671 NLVHTNRSFGIALS
+2671 NLVHTNRAFNIALS

-2692 LLAPTTETVT
+2692 LLAPITETVT

-2717 LVISGDWGK
+2717 LVITGDWGK
-2726 TNSDNTTGSPE
+2726 TNSDNTTGAPE

-2744 GTTANHVVWFQWT
+2744 GSTASHIVWFQWT
-2757 PTNSGSVTFDTIG
+2757 PTNSGPVSFDTLG
-2770 SVDDTNFVYT
+2770 SVDDTNFIYN

-2794 SLNQIAANDDIFP
+2794 GLNQIAANDDIYP
-2807 NYQYNAIGQQ
+2807 IYQQNRIGQQ
-2817 YYNLNYQYYNYSF
+2817 YYNLNYIATNSNGNVIQQAATQPFYAPNY
-2830 SGGVFSITNYS
+2830 T
-2841 LPLATPIRDQ
+2841 
-2851 AYYQPYSGPSKVT
+2851 QPYAGPSKVQ
-2864 FNAVRGTTYFIG
+2864 FNANAGTTYFIA
-2876 VDTKVSSSTNLVTGR
+2876 VDTKVMATTNNLNGGAR
-2891 IVSSGLG
+2891 INNSGG
-2898 GVVTTPSTGLISLNW
+2898 ITYTPATGLISLNW

-2920 FRFASENADLTGLT
+2920 FRFASENADITGLT
-2934 YSNNQSMLLHEVSQN
+2934 YSNGQYLMLEEVSQN
-2949 ETTRQGGGLDPAR
+2949 ETLRSVAGGVKGSAA
-2962 YDTTLK
+2962 YNTTVKLNN
-2968 INYQFDVLG
+2968 NYTFDVPG
-2977 AIVKVTRVAGSS
+2977 ALVKVTRVGGSS
-2989 GRVQVNYTTMSITND
+2989 GRVQVGYTTMSITND
-3004 AYLVSTNPLPGNIAG
+3004 PYLVSTTTPVNNNNNFYNP
-3019 IGNNP
+3019 
-3024 FLVNPTYLANG
+3024 VTYLNNG
-3035 DQVAVAGSDYTPVSG
+3035 DLVAVANTDYTPVSG

-3057 EMSKTIFIPII
+3057 EMSKTIFVPILY
-3068 NNSTTTG
+3068 G
-3075 GGGGNLNSGVN
+3075 GGSGAAAGNA
-3086 RDFLV
+3086 DFLV

-3099 VAESSDVQPPRLDN
+3099 VAESSDVQPPRIDN
-3113 TYNQMVVRILDT
+3113 TFNQIMVRILNPN
-3125 DIDPMGPSFTSGSV
+3125 IDPNGPSYDT
-3139 TNVVV
+3139 VV
-3144 VGGTL
+3144 
-3149 VTNVSTNTVFN
+3149 
-3160 LTPTNSVFNFMK
+3160 TPTATNLVPSFFYTNAVFNFEK
-3172 SHFRVT
+3172 AHFRTT
-3178 RDVGSYYNG
+3178 RDIQSKNNG
-3187 TPVTVYV
+3187 TLVTVYV
-3194 NRSGTNQAA
+3194 NRSGTNSSA

-3208 WNVNSYYLDHVDSLR
+3208 WHVDSGYLDNLNVLDDHR
-3223 NNEFPLQ
+3223 FALV
-3230 PGSDYATPDPAN
+3230 PGSDYATPNPAS
-3242 SGGVAGLVPD
+3242 SGGVVGLVPD
-3252 FIFPGGYSGSLTWGA
+3252 FDFPNGYTGTLSWGA
-3267 KDFYSKPISFNV
+3267 NDNSSKPISFNV
-3279 YDNGMQQ
+3279 LDNGLQQ
-3286 FNEDFVITLYEID
+3286 FNEDFNIILYELD
-3299 SNGNEFPCGMV
+3299 KNGNSYPCGMV

-3334 ADFSYNMVQPFP
+3334 ADFSYNMVIPFP

-3367 PDNKTVLVGDFFSYD
+3367 PDNKTVMVGDFFTYD
-3382 LSTRNCIARANTD
+3382 LSGRNCIARANTD

-3415 TLSTNNELVIGGNF
+3415 SLTTNNEMYIGGNF

-3437 SRIALVNANG
+3437 SRIALVNTNG

-3466 LQQPNGQL
+3466 LPQPNGQL

-3487 KNYLARLNMDGSLD
+3487 KNYLARLNPDGSLD
-3501 TSFDAGT
+3501 TTFDAGT
-3508 NLNAAVYAIGLQ
+3508 NLNGAVYAIGLQ
-3520 SNGQIVVGGD
+3520 SSGQIVLGGD
-3530 FTLVNGVV
+3530 FTLVAGIG

-3553 ASFDPGSGANAPIFT
+3553 ASFDPGSGANAPVHS

-3579 GGEFTQVNGQPKN
+3579 GGEFTQVNGQSKN

-3605 TFYCG
+3605 TFYSG
-3610 TGVDGPIYSIVLNTN
+3610 TGVDGPVYTVVLNTN
-3625 VIYSTSNNLYSVLST
+3625 VIYSTSNNLNSVLSQ

-3667 ARINNDGTLDTTFLD
+3667 VRINNDGTLDTTFLD

-3699 LGTVVACGLQSDGN
+3699 LGTVVACALQNDGN

-3724 GGQSDDYD
+3724 GGQSDDFNVRYD
-3732 VRPDNLDT
+3732 NWDT
-3740 NGFVVY
+3740 NGMAAY
-3746 QQYGGTITP
+3746 YQYGGTMTP
-3755 NARGREGIRNRSN
+3755 NVRGREGIRNRSN
-3768 IARLVGGATPG
+3768 VARLIGGATPG
-3779 PGNVGLLYP
+3779 PGNIGLLNP
-3788 NYTINKSQSPM
+3788 NYSINKSQSPM
-3799 YVSLVR
+3799 YVSLIR

-3815 NFSVTPGLALPGQDY
+3815 NFSVTPGLAQAGQDY
-3830 SYQNNAPYYG
+3830 SYQNDAPFYG
-3840 VDWEYRQPSRM
+3840 VRWEYFTPPSRM

-3858 TNGFPEDAF
+3858 TNGFPTDAY
-3867 GSYWSG
+3867 GQYWSG
-3873 ASSDLGTLLVNI
+3873 NYSDLGTVQVNI
-3885 LDNTNSLS
+3885 LDSTNSLS
-3893 NLNATYTVA
+3893 NLSATYTLA
-3902 NPASDQFYLGGEDIA
+3902 NPANADMFYLGGEDIA
-3917 LGVGLGVAASP
+3917 LGVGLGVASAP

-3937 SGTFSFANSSYTANG
+3937 SGTFSFAATSYTANG

-3962 NGTYGLVSLTY
+3962 NGTYGLVSLSY
-3973 ATTTNG
+3973 ATTTNN
-3979 STASANSDYVPAI
+3979 STASANSDYVPTI
-3992 GTITFQPAD
+3992 GTLTFQPAD
-4001 TSRSFAIQVLNTN
+4001 TSRSFSVQVLNTN
-4014 YTTPVEKYVNLI
+4014 YTSPAEKYVNLI
-4026 LYNIN
+4026 LYNVN
-4031 PPVNGLASL
+4031 PPVNGLATL
-4040 GLTNATLRI
+4040 GLTNSILRI

-4065 PAAISAGSVNVTVAR
+4065 PAAISAGSVNVTIAR

-4121 RTISIPL
+4121 RVINIPL
-4128 LNNHVIGT
+4128 LNNHVVGL

-4183 ATYIVNERGGN
+4183 STYIVNEKGGN
-4194 TLVTVLRNGSTNG
+4194 TLVTVLRSGNTNG
-4207 AVTVQYATANNTAVA
+4207 AVTVHYATANNTAVS
-4222 GINYT
+4222 GINYV
-4227 PTNGTLSFAPGQ
+4227 PTNGTLNFAAGQ
-4239 TAASFAVQVRDDGVV
+4239 MAASFAVQVRDDGVV
-4254 DPPPASFYFSLNLS
+4254 DPPPASFYFSVNLS
-4268 NPSTGATL
+4268 TPSTGASL

-4310 GDIYALALQSSG
+4310 GDVYALALQSSG

-4349 LDRAGFLFGLAGADG
+4349 LDRAGFLFGLSGADG
-4364 PVYALADQTDDKI
+4364 PVYALAAQTDDKI

-4413 DNTIYSLA
+4413 DNTVYSIA
-4421 ETFVNGPRKIY
+4421 ETFINGPRKIY
-4432 AAGAFSTMNGYPS
+4432 AAGAFNTMNGYAS

-4484 GQLLI
+4484 GELLV

-4499 LSPFLARLNVNGS
+4499 LSPFLARLNVNGT
-4512 LDTNFSAKVNI
+4512 LDTTFSAKVNI
-4523 GGTVRALAIQ
+4523 NGTVRAVAIQ
-4533 GDGEI
+4533 GDGAI

-4544 TNVNSKAI
+4544 TNVDGLMLNH
-4552 NRIARLNPDGS
+4552 IARLNPDGS

-4573 SGINGTVNAIAIQA
+4573 TGFNGTVNAIAVQA

-4594 GQFTVANGVTRNNI
+4594 GQYTVANGVTRNNI
-4608 TRLMPNGA
+4608 TRLLPSGA

-4631 KALVIQPGDQM
+4631 KALAIQPGDQM
-4642 SVIAGSFTQYNDQP
+4642 SVIAGSFTQYNDLP

-4703 NADGSGSVSV
+4703 NADGSGSVTV

-4736 FPPGEVLKQIP
+4736 FPPGEVLKLIP
-4747 VMVIDDSNIT
+4747 VMVMDDSNIT
-4757 PNLIVSLNLSNPS
+4757 ANLIVSLNLSNPS

-4805 LTGLANIDVAR
+4805 LTGVANIDVAR

-4825 VNFQT
+4825 VNLLT

-4841 FVSTNLTVYF
+4841 FISTNLTVYF

-4862 PIINNTI
+4862 PIINNVI

-4890 PTNAVLTIVDT
+4890 PSNAVLTIVDT

-4912 SNYVTSSGAG
+4912 SNYVTTSGAG

-4948 AQPGVDYGTV
+4948 AQPGVDYGAV

-4973 AIPIINNSSVQGS
+4973 AVPIINNTAVQGS

-4991 FLSNPSGGASLLQPT
+4991 IISNPSGGASLLLPT
-5006 NALLTII
+5006 NALLTIV
-5013 NTNVGVGFVSATN
+5013 NTNVGIGFVSATN
-5026 SAVESAGFIQVN
+5026 SAVATAGFIQVN

-5081 KAISVPLINNT
+5081 KSISVPLLNNT
-5092 NSVGNLFFTIGLSN
+5092 NAVGNLFFTIGLAN
-5106 PSSGAKL
+5106 PSSGARL

-5122 VQDAF
+5122 VQDAY
-5127 AELSFTNAT
+5127 AELSFTNAVT
-5136 MTVLKNAGPAVI
+5136 TVLKNAGPAVI
-5148 PVVCSNTNLEPAVA
+5148 PVICSNTNLEPAVS
-5162 TNTIPLQVSYTTVD
+5162 TNTVPIQVSYTTVD

-5212 VTSNRTFNVV
+5212 VTSNRSFTVV

-5234 PSTNSVTIINTVSG
+5234 PSTNTVTIINTVSG

-5259 KTGVAATITVSRSS
+5259 KTGVAATITVNRTS
-5273 YTNSTVT
+5273 YTNSTVS
-5280 VNFLATNGTALAGI
+5280 VNFVATNGTAIAGI

-5307 GVTSQTFQV
+5307 GVTSQSFQV

-5368 IWGNGTNFGSGIID
+5368 LWGNGTNFVSGIID
-5382 TNCTNTVLFALR
+5382 TNSTNTVLFALR

-5412 GITPMLTTTGAGV
+5412 GITPMLTTNGAGV

-5431 YGALYYAGHSVSRP
+5431 YGTLYYAGHSVSRP

-5460 TFRLLDGNNV
+5460 TFRLLNGTNA
-5470 IGTAVFGYTLGVTT
+5470 IGTAVFGYTLGVST

-5492 IVINDNTNASPYPSI
+5492 IVINDNTNASPYPSV

-5516 LVKATVTLNKL
+5516 LVKATVTLYKL

-5554 GGYSVTNVTLTFDDG
+5554 GGFSVTNVTLTFDDG

>member
-1 MPNFCLIN
+1 M
-9 AENSKISAGT
+9 
-19 WFRQTDWRNVV
+19 
-30 KENMKRLIAGGF
+30 KENMKRLIAGGIG
-42 RSLFKNFGGLRAGL
+42 SLFKNFGGLRSGL
-56 VAGICLT
+56 VVGTCLT

-68 AQPVNDLFANA
+68 AQPANDLFASA
-79 QLIAGTTGTVTGT
+79 KVITGTAGTVSGT
-92 NTAAGIEICEPGTV
+92 NTGAGIEICEPGTV
-106 TTDDNGVQAV
+106 TTDDNGVQVV
-116 DNSVWYSWTC
+116 DNSVWYKWTAPA
-126 TVGGTYEFDT
+126 GGTFEFDT
-136 IGSAFDTI
+136 IGSSFDTI
-144 LAVYTT
+144 LSVYTT
-150 PTGLC
+150 AGTLC
-155 DTGLTNIIS
+155 DTSVTNIAA
-164 DDNNGFNIFSD
+164 DDNDGQNIFSD
-175 AAQTSYLKFQA
+175 AFPSSYLKF
-186 VAGTTYYISVNGNA
+186 VAISNTTYYISVNGNA
-200 TSVGNDNG
+200 TSVGNDSG
-208 ALYLNWSPVQLE
+208 ALNLNWSSILAE
-220 VTPAGTFQFTANYYP
+220 NSPAGTFLFTSSAYK
-235 VSASESTI
+235 ASENESTDSY
-243 ALDPSVSPSLQGARL
+243 LNPSVGKSFPGARA
-258 TVTRTA
+258 TITRT
-264 GSVGRV
+264 GGYNGRV
-270 FVGYQLLAA
+270 NVSYQLLALI
-279 QYTNRLQTNYF
+279 YTNHLKTNYF
-290 GTNVST
+290 TTNIVTS
-296 TLIDSN
+296 IVDSN
-302 GIGQTVNQT
+302 GIGTVSITNFNF
-311 LNYIAYTNNYQYY
+311 LAYTNSYGYY
-324 DNGFK
+324 DGGYK
-329 NYPVTGTLTNITS
+329 TYPLAGTLTNQTVEQYNNISLTNMV
-342 YTITGANTNL
+342 TNVVATVATNL
-352 YVTNTLPLVSGPL
+352 VPIPTVFPTSTNTTTTTVKASGF
-365 VPVPTTFANGG
+365 TT
-376 VSFTN
+376 VY
-381 EVTNSPIFFIY
+381 V
-392 QTNYFSFT
+392 TNYFSQVIT
-400 ATNAISGTNVSDGSV
+400 NLYAGTNASDTTV

-420 VLYTNLADIYVGTQI
+420 ILYTNFADIYTGTVI
-435 TNFYGYNSSITISE
+435 TNVYGYNSSVTITFPVAGVFI
-449 PLIGAYVSTNW
+449 STNVF
-460 YFTNIVVTSSYYT
+460 FTNVVVRSAYYT
-473 NGLYTNGSVE
+473 NALYTNGSVT
-483 INQFSSLLTNSATTN
+483 INQFSSLVSSWGSNYVAMTSVGNSTYN
-498 LAVISVSD
+498 ISGSL
-506 VGTNSPTSSI
+506 GGYQY
-516 PLPYGGYPSNIPP
+516 YGGYPSNLPNA
-529 VGNFLIGTPVVL
+529 GNVVISTATFT
-541 VDTNNNTLITFTNS
+541 DTNNNTFTITTNFFA
-555 YSKPTIVVLATVSA
+555 YPTVSLTTTNTSA
-569 APLFGT
+569 NGFTPYAGT
-575 NNYGTL
+575 IT
-581 AFDDYQMSLDI
+581 FDDYQMAVD
-592 PTVPVSAY
+592 VPAIQAAAY
-600 SPSTP
+600 AVATP
-605 DGSSLP
+605 DGVQLP
-611 SLINATLTGVTN
+611 SLVNIYITSVAN
-623 DPLESADLQPATI
+623 DPLESPSLAPPSISSTGSNALINFLNGSFVSGQKTNDLTVCIVNFERAYFRVDESTPGYAAI
-636 SPTGGGS
+636 GIIRGGNTSGGAS
-643 LLNILNDNFASG
+643 VSYEIDYRGNIPDNNDNFAL
-655 QVTNDTGAIYFNFQH
+655 Q
-670 RFFRVYETTAN
+670 
-681 AVIGVNRTGAGKSC
+681 
-695 SVDYRIDY
+695 
-703 RPPTDALNN
+703 
-712 FTLCAGSDYATP
+712 AGSDYATP
-724 NVDYTSV
+724 NFNYTPV
-731 TGTLAWGDGDY
+731 TGSVSWGAFD
-742 TTKYF
+742 TTAQYF
-747 SVPIFQDG
+747 DVPILNPG
-755 IVEFDE
+755 TVGFDE
-761 DMLLQLFNPQ
+761 DMILQLL
-771 PNPGPPPSY
+771 NPGGC
-780 VGDVGVA
+780 VIGDIGTA

-793 NDQPAGAVDRNW
+793 NDLTAGQQPAGAADRTW
-805 NTDNSPNSN
+805 NQDDVANSN
-814 PPHQKYPGTA
+814 PPHIKYPGTA

-830 YALASQVLDGTTFVA
+830 YALANQALDGTTIVA
-845 GSFNSYDSTPYNR
+845 GSFNSFDSHPYSRIVR
-858 LVRVLNDGFQ
+858 LLPNGYQ
-868 DPSFMAPPNS
+868 DPSFLATPNS
-878 GANDFIASLALYPV
+878 GPNDFIGALTLYPS
-892 TSTNFGK
+892 TSTNYGK
-899 LLIAGNFTSF
+899 MLIAGNFTSF

-929 FTPGLGANGM
+929 FNPGLGANGM
-939 VWSIALLPNDQVVMG
+939 IWSVALLPNDQVVMG
-954 GQFTSYNGT
+954 GEFTAYNGT

-977 DTTFNSGSGP
+977 DTSFNPGTGP
-987 DSVVNSLALD
+987 DAVVNSLAVD
-997 SAGRVIIGGAFSTV
+997 AAGRVVIGGAFSTV
-1011 NGVTS
+1011 AGVTS
-1016 GGVARLNVDGS
+1016 GGVARLKVDGS
-1027 VDTTF
+1027 VDTSF
-1032 NPGIGTYNPDT
+1032 AVGIGTYNPDNY
-1043 SGTDPVYAVAVQSN
+1043 STDPIYAVAVQTD
-1057 GQILVGGSFAN
+1057 GRILVGGSFAN
-1068 MELTEYNGLARL
+1068 MQLTTYNGLARL
-1080 NTDGSVDPTFHPGT
+1080 NTDGSVDSTFKPGN

-1099 LTGDVDTVY
+1099 TTGDVDTVY

-1126 FNQTRRVGLARL
+1126 FNQTRRVGVARL
-1138 YSIDGTVDTTFM
+1138 FALDGTVDTSFM
-1150 DTAYNQFAG
+1150 DVAYNQFAG
-1159 IPNHYHNPD
+1159 VPNHYFNSD
-1168 AVNPALYPTVNQR
+1168 AVNPSDYPTVNQR
-1181 NTVYAIS
+1181 NTIYALS
-1188 VEPYT
+1188 VEPGT
-1193 TNVFIGG
+1193 TNVLIGG
-1200 SFLRVGG
+1200 TFSRVGG
-1207 GSTRDDIH
+1207 GTTRDAML
-1215 NRGNVARLIGGVTP
+1215 NRSNVARLIGGATP

-1240 YTANKSSGNLYVS
+1240 YTANKSAGSLYVS
-1253 LVRTNGNLGEVYVTF
+1253 LLRTNGNLGSISATF
-1268 GTNTAAPGVG
+1268 MTNTAAPGPG
-1278 IARGSDMTLTT
+1278 IASGSDFTLSST
-1289 RTPTWSTAWSA
+1289 TPTWNSAWTGNNPSVA
-1300 SSYAIWMKDDCTYG
+1300 WMVSDGVYG

-1319 VPPGVTTA
+1319 IPTALTSA
-1327 DVNVGIINNTNVT
+1327 DVTIGINNNTNVT

-1348 LTNPASQFVLLG
+1348 ITNPSSSFVLMG
-1360 GENIPLGTALGYQTA
+1360 GENIPLGAALGSLTA
-1375 SPFTIIDDSIHA
+1375 APFTIIDDAIHA
-1387 GTLAFSSTNYSVVQS
+1387 GTLAFSTTNYTAVSS
-1402 NNAVA
+1402 NNSVA

-1417 DGVVHVNYSAG
+1417 DNVVHVNYSAS
-1428 NGTPPNAA
+1428 NGTVPNAA
-1436 TNGLDFTAVTG
+1436 TNGVDFTAVNG

-1461 VPILNRTTVQPDRN
+1461 VPITYKTTVQPDKN
-1475 VKLRLY
+1475 VKLKLF
-1481 TTSGGAGL
+1481 TTTGGAGL

-1495 LTIINGNYTPGHISF
+1495 LTIINGVYTPGHISF
-1510 SSSVYTTNEN
+1510 AGPIFTTNEN

-1527 VNRLGGSSG
+1527 VYRLGGSSG
-1536 YLNVNMYT
+1536 LLKVNMYT
-1544 VDGTAVNGVN
+1544 VDGTAVNGIN
-1554 YVGTNVLLSWNNG
+1554 YLGTNAALSWNNG
-1567 DATPRTIAIP
+1567 DATPRTVAIP

-1583 VTSNLTVN
+1583 VTTNLTVS
-1591 LRLSNATIGGVAN
+1591 LRMTNATIGGVAN

-1613 TNSTLIINNV
+1613 TNATLVINNV
-1623 DNAGKVEFSSPVYSV
+1623 DAAGAVQFSSPVYSV

-1662 YYTVDGTALAGVNYS
+1662 YYTVDGTALAGVNYV

-1695 VPVIDDGVS
+1695 VPVIDDGIS
-1704 AGLKSLTLALA
+1704 AGVKSLTLSLA
-1715 GATNTLGVPSTAT
+1715 GLPATLGTPSTAT
-1728 LNIIDSESVN
+1728 LNIIDTEAVN
-1738 ETPGSADTTY
+1738 ETPGGPDPTY

-1790 PDGTLDSSFSFPS
+1790 PDGTLDSKFSFPS
-1803 TSYGAN
+1803 SSYGAN
-1809 GSVRAMA
+1809 DSVRAMA
-1816 VQSDGHILVG
+1816 VQYDGHILIG

-1833 SVALSRLARLNPDG
+1833 SVALSRIARLNTDG
-1847 TLDSLFNPG
+1847 SLDSLFNPG
-1856 SGADSAVYALA
+1856 SGADNAVYALA
-1867 ETFVGGASKALV
+1867 ETFVNGTSKVLA
-1879 AGAFANLNGQNYNG
+1879 AGAFANLNGQTYNG

-1914 NGAVYALAVYPTNSP
+1914 NATVYALAVYPTNSP
-1929 NAGKIVIGGDFT
+1929 NAGKILIGGDFT

-1956 VDGSVDNTFNVAGS
+1956 ADGSVDNTFNPTGS

-1984 GQIIIGGLFTNVNG
+1984 GQILIGGLFTNVNG
-1998 AILPHVAR
+1998 SIFNHIAR
-2006 LNADGTVD
+2006 LNGDGTVD
-2014 TSFSPGVGAND
+2014 SSFNPGLGAND
-2025 AVFSIGV
+2025 GVFSIGV

-2064 DPTINFGYGANSFVS
+2064 DPTINFGLGANSFVT
-2079 AIAIQEDIITGYP
+2079 AIAIQEDLIAGYP

-2105 FTTYNGDNHQHLAR
+2105 FTTYNGDSHPHLAR
-2119 IYGGSIGGSGAFQF
+2119 IFGGSIGGSGAFQF

-2141 ETGTNIVVTVVR
+2141 ETGTNIVITVIR

-2163 GTGDVYVPFATS
+2163 GTGDVFVPFATS
-2175 NITAVAGIN
+2175 NITAVAGVN
-2184 YAGLVTNLDFPE
+2184 YGGLVTNLDFPE
-2196 GEIQQNVT
+2196 GEIQQNIV
-2204 IPVYDDGVVTPDLQ
+2204 IPVYDDLVVTPDLQ

-2235 IGLQPIAWLTIINDD
+2235 IGLQPTAWLTIINDD
-2250 SAVAF
+2250 SAVTF
-2255 ASPNY
+2255 ASPTY
-2260 SVAKNIVSGVAQVNI
+2260 SVPKNVVSGVAAINI

-2293 NGTATIGTDYTP
+2293 NGTAAIGTDYTP
-2305 VSQTVVFSPGVS
+2305 VAQTVVFNPGVS

-2331 EGNRTVPLL
+2331 EGNRTVLLL
-2340 LTNAVGTTLVNPT
+2340 LTNATGTTLVNPT
-2353 NATLTIIDTVNAPGQ
+2353 NAALTIIDTVNAPGQ
-2368 LSFSATNYTVTEGGG
+2368 LSFSASNYTVTEGGG
-2383 VGFTNAYITVVRS
+2383 VGFTNAYITVTRTF
-2396 YGSSGSV
+2396 GSSGTV

-2417 SKYITTNGVLSFGAG
+2417 SKYITTNGVLNFGDG
-2432 ETTKSF
+2432 ESSKSF

-2445 PTAEGPELFS
+2445 TTAEGPELFS
-2455 VILTNATGGASL
+2455 VLLSNPTGGATL
-2467 TSPTNATVTILNTNT
+2467 AIPTNATVTIINTNT

-2507 VMRYNNTNG
+2507 VVRYNNTNG
-2516 TSTVQFTTTDGTAVA
+2516 VTTVDYATADGSAVA
-2531 GTNYVAYSSQLTF
+2531 GSNYVTTTGTLTF
-2544 APGQSLIAV
+2544 YPGQSVL
-2553 PITLLYDPLVTG
+2553 PITVPLIYDPLVTG
-2565 DLTFT
+2565 DLSFT
-2570 ASLSSPSTDAQLT
+2570 ASLSNPSSSVQLT
-2583 TPILATVVIH
+2583 TPNVTTVVVH
-2593 DVNAGISFV
+2593 DVNTGISF
-2602 KSAQNAYKT
+2602 AQGSQNVFKT
-2611 SGGAVINVFNSNPS
+2611 SGGAVITVNCSNPS
-2625 ANPVTVNYAT
+2625 AEPVSVSYAT

-2643 VDYTAA
+2643 VDYTAT
-2649 SGTLTFT
+2649 SGTITFT

-2671 NLVHTNRSFGIALS
+2671 NLVHTNRIFNLALS

-2692 LLAPTTETVT
+2692 LLAPTTEAVT

-2717 LVISGDWGK
+2717 LVITGDWGR
-2726 TNSDNTTGSPE
+2726 TNSDNTTGAPE
-2737 IGDPLIA
+2737 IGDPLLA
-2744 GTTANHVVWFQWT
+2744 GSIANHIVWFQWT
-2757 PTNSGSVTFDTIG
+2757 PTNSGPVTFDTMG
-2770 SVDDTNFVYT
+2770 SVDHTNYIYN
-2780 LDTVMAVFTGTSLS
+2780 LDTVMAVFTGASLG
-2794 SLNQIAANDDIFP
+2794 SLNQLAANDDIFP
-2807 NYQYNAIGQQ
+2807 YYQNNLVAQQQYNLAP
-2817 YYNLNYQYYNYSF
+2817 
-2830 SGGVFSITNYS
+2830 SITFNFGFGNGNS
-2841 LPLATPIRDQ
+2841 NFTQPPKANVIDTT
-2851 AYYQPYSGPSKVT
+2851 YYQPYGGPSKVE
-2864 FNAVRGTTYFIG
+2864 FNAVAGTTYFIA
-2876 VDTKVSSSTNLVTGR
+2876 VDTKVTYTTNN
-2891 IVSSGLG
+2891 VSGNVNIGNSGIFS
-2898 GVVTTPSTGLISLNW
+2898 TPSTGFISLNW

-2920 FRFASENADLTGLT
+2920 FRFATENADLTGLT
-2934 YSNNQSMLLHEVSQN
+2934 YSNGQYLLLHEVSEN
-2949 ETTRQGGGLDPAR
+2949 ETARSVSGIDNQRQE
-2962 YDTTLK
+2962 DTTLK
-2968 INYQFDVLG
+2968 INYLYDAKG
-2977 AIVKVTRVAGSS
+2977 ALIKVTRVGGSS
-2989 GRVQVNYTTMSITND
+2989 GRVQVGYTTMSITND
-3004 AYLVSTNPLPGNIAG
+3004 AYLVSTNALPSNIYIPGN
-3019 IGNNP
+3019 
-3024 FLVNPTYLANG
+3024 FLSSSSATYLING
-3035 DQVAVAGSDYTPVSG
+3035 DQVAVAGLDYTPVSG

-3057 EMSKTIFIPII
+3057 EMSKSIFIPIV
-3068 NNSTTTG
+3068 NNVG
-3075 GGGGNLNSGVN
+3075 GGVN

-3099 VAESSDVQPPRLDN
+3099 VAETSAVQAPRLDN
-3113 TYNQMVVRILDT
+3113 TYSQMAVRILAT
-3125 DIDPMGPSFTSGSV
+3125 DLDPKGPSIGSVV
-3139 TNVVV
+3139 TNVISIG
-3144 VGGTL
+3144 VGGIL
-3149 VTNVSTNTVFN
+3149 STNPFTNTVYT
-3160 LTPTNSVFNFMK
+3160 LTATNAVFNFMK
-3172 SHFRVT
+3172 AHFRVS
-3178 RDVGSYYNG
+3178 RDAATYYGG
-3187 TPVTVYV
+3187 TPLTVYV
-3194 NRSGTNQAA
+3194 NRSGTNNES

-3208 WNVNSYYLDHVDSLR
+3208 WTVDSSYLSGVNPLG

-3230 PGSDYATPDPAN
+3230 PGSDYATPNPGN
-3242 SGGVAGLVPD
+3242 SGGVAGFTPD
-3252 FIFPGGYSGSLTWGA
+3252 FDFPGGYSGSLSWAA
-3267 KDFYSKPISFNV
+3267 KDRNPKPITFTV
-3279 YDNGMQQ
+3279 FDNGLQQ
-3286 FNEDFVITLYEID
+3286 FNEDFMITLYEVD
-3299 SNGNEFPCGMV
+3299 SNGGTIPCGMV

-3334 ADFSYNMVQPFP
+3334 ADFSYNMVIPFP

-3367 PDNKTVLVGDFFSYD
+3367 PDNKTILVGDFFTYD
-3382 LSTRNCIARANTD
+3382 LSGRNCIARANTN
-3395 GTLDTTFNPG
+3395 GTLDVTFNPG
-3405 SGANDSITCI
+3405 SGANDSITCVAL
-3415 TLSTNNELVIGGNF
+3415 TTNNEVVIGGNF
-3429 TAYNGSFR
+3429 TSFNGSFR
-3437 SRIALVNANG
+3437 SRIALVNTNG
-3447 ILDTSF
+3447 SLDTSF

-3460 GTVNAI
+3460 GPVNAI
-3466 LQQPNGQL
+3466 LLQPNGQL

-3487 KNYLARLNMDGSLD
+3487 KNYLARLNLDGSLD
-3501 TSFDAGT
+3501 TTFDAGT
-3508 NLNAAVYAIGLQ
+3508 NLNAAVHALGLQ
-3520 SNGQIVVGGD
+3520 SNGQVVVGGD

-3538 GQNYIA
+3538 GQNYLA

-3553 ASFDPGSGANAPIFT
+3553 ASFDPGSGANAPVFA

-3592 SIVRLTPNGYIDP
+3592 RIVRLTPNGYIDSS
-3605 TFYCG
+3605 FYSG
-3610 TGVDGPIYSIVLNTN
+3610 IGVDGPVYTLLLNTN
-3625 VIYSTSNNLYSVLST
+3625 VIYSTAGNLNDKLSQT
-3640 NIIVQTNFTFY
+3640 TIIQSNFTFY

-3657 AYNGT
+3657 SYNGT

-3699 LGTVVACGLQSDGN
+3699 LGTVLACAMQNDGN
-3713 VMIGGTFERVG
+3713 IMIGGGFERVG
-3724 GGQSDDYD
+3724 GGQADDID
-3732 VRPDNLDT
+3732 VRPENVDT
-3740 NGFVVY
+3740 NNYSVY
-3746 QQYGGTITP
+3746 LTYGTATP

-3768 IARLVGGATPG
+3768 VARLIGGATPG
-3779 PGNVGLLYP
+3779 PGNIGLLNPSYS
-3788 NYTINKSQSPM
+3788 INKSQSPM
-3799 YVSLVR
+3799 YVSLIR
-3805 NNGFLGNAGV
+3805 NNGFLGYAGA
-3815 NFSVTPGLALPGQDY
+3815 NFSVTPGLAQAGQDY
-3830 SYQNNAPYYG
+3830 SFQNDNPFYG
-3840 VDWEYRQPSRM
+3840 LDWEYLSSVSRM

-3858 TNGFPEDAF
+3858 TNGFPSDPF
-3867 GSYWSG
+3867 GLYWSST
-3873 ASSDLGTLLVNI
+3873 ASDLGTIQVTI
-3885 LDNTNSLS
+3885 LDSTNSLS
-3893 NLNATYTVA
+3893 NLNAIYTLA
-3902 NPASDQFYLGGEDIA
+3902 NPANADMFYLGGEDIGM
-3917 LGVGLGVAASP
+3917 GVGLGVSSAP

-3937 SGTFSFANSSYTANG
+3937 SGTFSFASSSYTANG

-3962 NGTYGLVSLTY
+3962 NGSYGLVSLSYSTL
-3973 ATTTNG
+3973 TNS
-3979 STASANSDYVPAI
+3979 STASANSDYVPTT
-3992 GTITFQPAD
+3992 GTLTFQPSD
-4001 TSRSFAIQVLNTN
+4001 RSRSFSVQVLNTN
-4014 YTTPVEKYVNLI
+4014 YTTPLEKTVNMV

-4031 PPVNGLASL
+4031 PPANGLASL
-4040 GLTNATLRI
+4040 GLTNAVLRI

-4065 PAAISAGSVNVTVAR
+4065 PAPLSVGSVNVTIAR

-4107 STNTLSWTSGDVSP
+4107 STNTVSWTSGDVSP
-4121 RTISIPL
+4121 RVINIPL
-4128 LNNHVIGT
+4128 LNNHVVGL

-4148 LNGSP
+4148 LNGSAAP
-4153 ASALFATNAITNA
+4153 GLFATNGVTNA
-4166 VVVINN
+4166 LVVINN

-4183 ATYIVNERGGN
+4183 ATYIVNEKGGN
-4194 TLVTVLRNGSTNG
+4194 TFVTVLRSGNTNG
-4207 AVTVQYATANNTAVA
+4207 AVTVHYATANNTAVS
-4222 GINYT
+4222 GINYV
-4227 PTNGTLSFAPGQ
+4227 PTNGTLSFAAGQ
-4239 TAASFAVQVRDDGVV
+4239 MAASFAVQVRDDGVV
-4254 DPPPASFYFSLNLS
+4254 DPPPASFYFSVNLS
-4268 NPSTGATL
+4268 TPSTGASL

-4310 GDIYALALQSSG
+4310 GDVYALALQSSG

-4349 LDRAGFLFGLAGADG
+4349 LDRAGFLFGLSGADG
-4364 PVYALADQTDDKI
+4364 PVYALAAQTDDKI

-4413 DNTIYSLA
+4413 DNTVYSIA
-4421 ETFVNGPRKIY
+4421 ETFINGPRKIY
-4432 AAGAFSTMNGYPS
+4432 AAGAFNTMNGYAS

-4484 GQLLI
+4484 GELLV

-4499 LSPFLARLNVNGS
+4499 LSPFLARLNVNGT
-4512 LDTNFSAKVNI
+4512 LDTTFSAKVNI
-4523 GGTVRALAIQ
+4523 NGTVRAVAIQ
-4533 GDGEI
+4533 GDGAI

-4544 TNVNSKAI
+4544 TNVDGLMLNH
-4552 NRIARLNPDGS
+4552 IARLNPDGS

-4573 SGINGTVNAIAIQA
+4573 TGFNGTVNAIAVQA

-4594 GQFTVANGVTRNNI
+4594 GQYTVANGVTRNNI
-4608 TRLMPNGA
+4608 TRLLPSGA

-4631 KALVIQPGDQM
+4631 KALAIQPGDQM
-4642 SVIAGSFTQYNDQP
+4642 SVIAGSFTQYNDLP

-4703 NADGSGSVSV
+4703 NADGSGSVTV

-4736 FPPGEVLKQIP
+4736 FPPGEVLKLIP
-4747 VMVIDDSNIT
+4747 VMVMDDSNIT
-4757 PNLIVSLNLSNPS
+4757 ANLIVSLNLSNPS

-4805 LTGLANIDVAR
+4805 LTGVANIDVAR

-4825 VNFQT
+4825 VNLLT

-4841 FVSTNLTVYF
+4841 FISTNLTVYF

-4862 PIINNTI
+4862 PIINNAI

-4890 PTNAVLTIVDT
+4890 PSNAVLTIVDT

-4912 SNYVTSSGAG
+4912 SNYVTTSGAG

-4948 AQPGVDYGTV
+4948 AQPGVDYGAV

-4973 AIPIINNSSVQGS
+4973 AVPIINNTAVQGS

-4991 FLSNPSGGASLLQPT
+4991 IISNPSGGASLLLPT
-5006 NALLTII
+5006 NALLTIV
-5013 NTNVGVGFVSATN
+5013 NTNVGIGFVSATN
-5026 SAVESAGFIQVN
+5026 SAVATAGFIQVN

-5081 KAISVPLINNT
+5081 KSISVPLLNNT
-5092 NSVGNLFFTIGLSN
+5092 NAVGNLFFTIGLAN
-5106 PSSGAKL
+5106 PSSGARL

-5122 VQDAF
+5122 VQDAY
-5127 AELSFTNAT
+5127 AELSFTNAVT
-5136 MTVLKNAGPAVI
+5136 TVLKNAGPAVI
-5148 PVVCSNTNLEPAVA
+5148 PVICSNTNLEPAVS
-5162 TNTIPLQVSYTTVD
+5162 TNTVPIQVSYTTVD

-5212 VTSNRTFNVV
+5212 VTSNRSFTVV

-5234 PSTNSVTIINTVSG
+5234 PSTNTVTIINTVSG

-5259 KTGVAATITVSRSS
+5259 KTGVAATITVNRTS
-5273 YTNSTVT
+5273 YTNSTVS
-5280 VNFLATNGTALAGI
+5280 VNFVATNGTAIAGI

-5307 GVTSQTFQV
+5307 GVTSQSFQV

-5368 IWGNGTNFGSGIID
+5368 LWGNGTNFVSGIID
-5382 TNCTNTVLFALR
+5382 TNSTNTVLFALR

-5412 GITPMLTTTGAGV
+5412 GITPMLTTNGAAV

-5460 TFRLLDGNNV
+5460 TFRLLNGTNA
-5470 IGTAVFGYTLGVTT
+5470 IGTAVFGYTLGVST

-5492 IVINDNTNASPYPSI
+5492 IVINDNTNASPYPSV

-5516 LVKATVTLNKL
+5516 LVKATVTLYKL

-5554 GGYSVTNVTLTFDDG
+5554 GGFSVTNVTLTFDDG